1 MYVHVNESFLHKYFK
16 GCEKMAEKKKSS
28 TKNSKV
34 NDVKETKGKG
44 KKNAVEPHGKA
55 HQVTFDTPSER
66 LVHQV
71 LPFVFI
77 VIAILLEAC
86 FVFAMITGE
95 EHVGIAGVV
104 LKDVFLGLFGFC
116 AFVIPVMLVNLAAN
130 WRKFVDG
137 HMVTSKVIFTVLFLI
152 SLSGLIHIFIKGTI
166 DPDLDAFLL
175 PDVLFRYSYSNIGSS
190 GVIGGFICE
199 CVYFLFR
206 SVGSTII
213 MSAFTLVFFIFSLG
227 MTPRNMGIWIRYKWT
242 VMREKQKEKEEALA
256 EERKEQRRIEKEK
269 KAEEKK
275 LRLAEK
281 ARIEAEEEEMREAE
295 RKIEEERIAEAER
308 RAIELE
314 EKEKSDREKYGEM
327 RFIDPEPV
335 SVSEP
340 ELKKLDLDSDDENR
354 IDVASI
360 FKNPPKN
367 FDPNEDSLEED
378 GFKPDISEG
387 EIKAEKPKKAKKSDS
402 LGVEMKEI
410 TDIDTVPDDGEEG
423 SIVPE
428 SVSHEYV
435 PPTVDLLK
443 SYSNVENEKAAHE
456 EIRANANALMDTLK
470 SFGVRIQEITYSR
483 GPTIT
488 RYELKPDVGVR
499 IRSIANLVDDIALS
513 LATTGVRIE
522 APIPN
527 KAAVGIEVPNKIA
540 ATVGFRSLIDTP
552 EFTEKKSILTA
563 ALGKDVGGNTV
574 YFDIG
579 KMPHMLIAGTTGSG
593 KSVCINCIIMSILYK
608 ASPRDVKLI
617 LIDPKKVEFQPYRSI
632 PHLYAP
638 IVTDPKKAAGAL
650 ASAVAEME
658 RRFEL
663 IESVGAKNISGYN
676 ELTANDTTKEY
687 LPYIVIIIDE
697 LADLMM
703 TAADDVET
711 AICRIAQKARAAGI
725 HLIVGTQRP
734 SVDVVTGLIK
744 ANIPSRIAFTVASQV
759 DSKTILDTAGADKLI
774 GRGDMLFAPIGSTKP
789 MRVQGAFIDDREVEA
804 IVDFINDNN
813 DGVSFND
820 AFIKRLEEEAAK
832 CGNPKGKGGSGGFG
846 GGFDDDGE
854 PGEEGVDPKFKQALD
869 VAIEMGKIS
878 TSLLQRRLEIGYGR
892 AAKIIDRM
900 EALGYVSA
908 PDGNKPRAVLV
919 SKAEIMEKR
928 LNDEEE

>member
-1 MYVHVNESFLHKYFK
+1 MATKKQPTSQKSKKELEKVPNKKPVQNK
-16 GCEKMAEKKKSS
+16 G
-28 TKNSKV
+28 
-34 NDVKETKGKG
+34 
-44 KKNAVEPHGKA
+44 GKA
-55 HQVTFDTPSER
+55 HKPTYSVPSEK
-66 LVHQV
+66 LSNQI
-71 LPFVFI
+71 LPFVF
-77 VIAILLEAC
+77 VAVALLLSVCFLFAAITQEK
-86 FVFAMITGE
+86 
-95 EHVGIAGVV
+95 HVGVAGVFI
-104 LKDVFLGLFGFC
+104 KNVFWGLFGFG
-116 AFVIPVMLVNLAAN
+116 AFFIPLALFNLAIN
-130 WRKFVDG
+130 WQKFVDNKLAK
-137 HMVTSKVIFTVLFLI
+137 SKIIFTFIFLL
-152 SLSGLIHIFIKGTI
+152 SLSGLIHVFVKGGVSEFREGFVGI
-166 DPDLDAFLL
+166 APIY
-175 PDVLFRYSYSNIGSS
+175 RYSSTHFFGS
-190 GVIGGFICE
+190 GVFGGIFCE
-199 CVYFLFR
+199 CIYALFK
-206 SVGSTII
+206 SVATAVI
-213 MSAFTLVFFIFSLG
+213 MLALTVVFFVLSLG
-227 MTPRNMGIWIRYKWT
+227 IKPSVITDFIAQKWAAFC
-242 VMREKQKEKEEALA
+242 VVQREKRDIRKEERREQKE
-256 EERKEQRRIEKEK
+256 IEKQQ
-269 KAEEKK
+269 KAEE
-275 LRLAEK
+275 LALIK
-281 ARIEAEEEEMREAE
+281 QREEEARRAAQEYED
-295 RKIEEERIAEAER
+295 ERIAAAER

-314 EKEKSDREKYGEM
+314 QQEIDNKKKYGEM
-327 RFIDPEPV
+327 KFIDPEEV
-335 SVSEP
+335 GADEP
-340 ELKKLDLDSDDENR
+340 QLHKLDFEDDIKDETDDGRVN
-354 IDVASI
+354 VGAV
-360 FKNPPKN
+360 FKNPPKE
-367 FDPNEDSLEED
+367 FAVSEEEPIEDDEPIVE
-378 GFKPDISEG
+378 
-387 EIKAEKPKKAKKSDS
+387 EKPKSKVKS
-402 LGVEMKEI
+402 LELEMKEI
-410 TDIDTVPDDGEEG
+410 TDIETVPDDGED
-423 SIVPE
+423 STVPE
-428 SVSHEYV
+428 NIVREYV
-435 PPTVDLLK
+435 RPDVSLMK
-443 SYSNVENEKAAHE
+443 NYRNEENEKAAHE
-456 EIRANANALMDTLK
+456 EIKANANALMDTLK

-527 KAAVGIEVPNKIA
+527 KAAVGIEVPNRTA
-540 ATVGFRSLIDTP
+540 ATVGLRSLIDNP
-552 EFTEKKSILTA
+552 EFEEKKSILTA
-563 ALGKDVGGNTV
+563 ALGKDVGGNSV

-617 LIDPKKVEFQPYRSI
+617 LIDPKKVEFQPFRSI

-676 ELTANDTTKEY
+676 ELTANDPSKEY

-804 IVDFINDNN
+804 IVDFINEHN

-832 CGNPKGKGGSGGFG
+832 CGMPKGKAGAASFAGV
-846 GGFDDDGE
+846 DDDGE
-854 PGEEGVDPKFKQALD
+854 PGEEGVDPKFKAALD

-908 PDGNKPRAVLV
+908 PDGNKPRVVLV
-919 SKAEIMEKR
+919 TKADVMEKR
-928 LNDEEE
+928 MNDEE

>member
-1 MYVHVNESFLHKYFK
+1 
-16 GCEKMAEKKKSS
+16 MAKKSADVTPEVKKK
-28 TKNSKV
+28 
-34 NDVKETKGKG
+34 KGKG
-44 KKNAVEPHGKA
+44 KDTEQLCFDCPSDKLI
-55 HQVTFDTPSER
+55 HQI
-66 LVHQV
+66 
-71 LPFVFI
+71 LPFVYI

-86 FVFAMITGE
+86 FVFATVTGE
-95 EHVGIAGVV
+95 EHVGIAGVF

-116 AFVIPVMLVNLAAN
+116 AFVIPLMLINLAAN

-137 HMVTSKVIFTVLFLI
+137 RMVVSKTVFTVLFLV
-152 SLSGLIHIFIKGTI
+152 SLGGLIHIFVKPNI
-166 DPDLDAFLL
+166 DPSLDTFIFPQTLYE
-175 PDVLFRYSYSNIGSS
+175 YSKNNIISA
-190 GVIGGFICE
+190 GVIGGTICE
-199 CVYFLFR
+199 GVYYLFK
-206 SVGSTII
+206 SVGTII
-213 MSAFTLVFFIFSLG
+213 ILSALTLVFFIFSLG
-227 MTPRNMGIWIRYKWT
+227 MTPRNMGTWIAYR
-242 VMREKQKEKEEALA
+242 VRLSRERKKEKNAERDAQRA
-256 EERKEQRRIEKEK
+256 EEKRLEKEK
-269 KAEEKK
+269 KAEEK
-275 LRLAEK
+275 RLEKERRAEEK
-281 ARIEAEEEEMREAE
+281 RRRIEEQEQLEAEEAEARETE
-295 RKIEEERIAEAER
+295 RKLEEERIAEAER
-308 RAIELE
+308 RAVERE
-314 EKEKSDREKYGEM
+314 EKKRKDREKYGEM
-327 RFIDPEPV
+327 RFVDPEPDGFD
-335 SVSEP
+335 EP
-340 ELKKLDLDSDDENR
+340 KLKKLDLTDEAYNDIDANDDYDDTLDGER
-354 IDVASI
+354 IDVNSV
-360 FKNPPKN
+360 FNPPKD
-367 FDPNEDSLEED
+367 FEPNEEPEHSEMPKPHHKKKEKLEV
-378 GFKPDISEG
+378 DI
-387 EIKAEKPKKAKKSDS
+387 K
-402 LGVEMKEI
+402 EM
-410 TDIDTVPDDGEEG
+410 TDIETVPDDGEEG
-423 SIVPE
+423 SVVPE
-428 SVSHEYV
+428 NVTHEYV
-435 PPTVDLLK
+435 PPTLDLLK
-443 SYSNVENEKAAHE
+443 NYSNNENEKAAIE
-456 EIRANANALMDTLK
+456 EIRANANALMETLK
-470 SFGVRIQEITYSR
+470 SFGVRISEITYSR

-488 RYELKPDVGVR
+488 RYELKPDTGVR

-552 EFTEKKSILTA
+552 EFTEKKSVLTA
-563 ALGKDVGGNTV
+563 ALGKDVGGNSV

-676 ELTANDTTKEY
+676 ELTANDPAKEY
-687 LPYIVIIIDE
+687 LPYIVIVIDE

-725 HLIVGTQRP
+725 HLIIGTQRP

-789 MRVQGAFIDDREVEA
+789 IRVQGAFIDDREVER
-804 IVDFINDNN
+804 IVDFINEHN

-820 AFIKRLEEEAAK
+820 EFIRRLEEEAAK
-832 CGNPKGKGGSGGFG
+832 CGNPKKGGSSSVSYS
-846 GGFDDDGE
+846 DDDGE

-908 PDGNKPRAVLV
+908 PDGNKPRQVLV
-919 SKAEIMEKR
+919 TKPEIMEKR
-928 LNDEEE
+928 LNDDPDET

>member
-1 MYVHVNESFLHKYFK
+1 MSDKKKNKDNDSKKALQETNDNKDKKASKKRKQLTFDAPS
-16 GCEKMAEKKKSS
+16 EKMI
-28 TKNSKV
+28 
-34 NDVKETKGKG
+34 
-44 KKNAVEPHGKA
+44 
-55 HQVTFDTPSER
+55 HQI
-66 LVHQV
+66 
-71 LPFVFI
+71 LPFAFVVF
-77 VIAILLEAC
+77 AILFEVC
-86 FVFAMITGE
+86 FVLASLTGTE
-95 EHVGIAGVV
+95 YVGVAGVF
-104 LKDVFLGLFGFC
+104 LKDVFLGLLGSC
-116 AFVIPVMLVNLAAN
+116 AFLIPIMLLNLAGN
-130 WRKFVDG
+130 WRKFVDTG
-137 HMVTSKVIFTVLFLI
+137 VVIAKVIFSLLFLI
-152 SLSGLIHIFIKGTI
+152 SLSGMVHIFIRMQI
-166 DPDLDAFLL
+166 APAEDAFLL
-175 PDVLFRYSYSNIGSS
+175 PREIFEYSYAHLLSS
-190 GVIGGFICE
+190 GVVGGFLCE
-199 CVYFLFR
+199 CIYALFK
-206 SVGSTII
+206 SVGTIII
-213 MSAFTLVFFIFSLG
+213 MSALTIVFFIFSLG

-242 VMREKQKEKEEALA
+242 VMREKKKEHREEQK
-256 EERKEQRRIEKEK
+256 RIAKEK
-269 KAEEKK
+269 KDEEEK

-281 ARIEAEEEEMREAE
+281 ARIEAEEQAMREAE
-295 RKIEEERIAEAER
+295 QRIENERIAAAER
-308 RAIELE
+308 RAIERE
-314 EKEKSDREKYGEM
+314 QKEKSDREKYGEM
-327 RFIDPEPV
+327 RFVDPEPYR
-335 SVSEP
+335 STIDQDIE
-340 ELKKLDLDSDDENR
+340 EEKEDDGRVN
-354 IDVASI
+354 VATV
-360 FKNPPKN
+360 FKNPPDN
-367 FDPNEDSLEED
+367 FDPNRQPKQAE
-378 GFKPDISEG
+378 
-387 EIKAEKPKKAKKSDS
+387 EKPKQATEKTEQAQKAENNQPKKDAK
-402 LGVEMKEI
+402 LDVEIKEM

-423 SIVPE
+423 SVVPE
-428 SVSHEYV
+428 NIVREYV
-435 PPTVDLLK
+435 KPPVNLLK
-443 SYSNVENEKAAHE
+443 NYKNESSEETIHT

-527 KAAVGIEVPNKIA
+527 KSAVGIEVPNRTLE
-540 ATVGFRSLIDTP
+540 TVGLRSLIDNR
-552 EFTEKKSILTA
+552 EFTDKKSILTA

-638 IVTDPKKAAGAL
+638 IVTEPKKAAGAL

-676 ELTANDTTKEY
+676 ELTANDPSKEY

-725 HLIVGTQRP
+725 HLVIGTQRP

-774 GRGDMLFAPIGSTKP
+774 GRGDMLFAPIGSVKP

-804 IVDFINDNN
+804 IVEYITENN

-820 AFIKRLEEEAAK
+820 AFIARLEEEAAK
-832 CGNPKGKGGSGGFG
+832 CGNPKGKGSAVA
-846 GGFDDDGE
+846 FDDDGE
-854 PGEEGVDPKFKQALD
+854 PGEEGVDPKFKLALD

-928 LNDEEE
+928 LNDDE

>member
-1 MYVHVNESFLHKYFK
+1 MATKKQPSTQRSKKEL
-16 GCEKMAEKKKSS
+16 EKVPNKKPNQSKS
-28 TKNSKV
+28 
-34 NDVKETKGKG
+34 
-44 KKNAVEPHGKA
+44 GKA
-55 HQVTFDTPSER
+55 HKPTYSVPSEK
-66 LVHQV
+66 LSNQI
-71 LPFVFI
+71 LPFVF
-77 VIAILLEAC
+77 VAIALLLSVC
-86 FVFAMITGE
+86 FLFAAITQE
-95 EHVGIAGVV
+95 KHVGVAGVFI
-104 LKDVFLGLFGFC
+104 KNVFWGLFGLG
-116 AFVIPVMLVNLAAN
+116 AFFIPLALFNLAIN
-130 WRKFVDG
+130 WQKFGDNKLAK
-137 HMVTSKVIFTVLFLI
+137 SKILFTFIFLL
-152 SLSGLIHIFIKGTI
+152 SLSGLIHVFVKGGVSEFREGFVGI
-166 DPDLDAFLL
+166 APIY
-175 PDVLFRYSYSNIGSS
+175 RYSSTHFFSS
-190 GVIGGFICE
+190 GVFGGIFCE
-199 CVYFLFR
+199 CIYALFK
-206 SVGSTII
+206 SVATAVI
-213 MSAFTLVFFIFSLG
+213 MLALTVVFFVLSLG
-227 MTPRNMGIWIRYKWT
+227 IRPSAITDFIAQKWAAFC
-242 VMREKQKEKEEALA
+242 VVQKEKMDIRK
-256 EERKEQRRIEKEK
+256 EERREEKELLK
-269 KAEEKK
+269 QQK
-275 LRLAEK
+275 
-281 ARIEAEEEEMREAE
+281 AEEEELRKEREEAARRAAQEYEDE
-295 RKIEEERIAEAER
+295 RVAAAER
-308 RAIELE
+308 RAMELE
-314 EKEKSDREKYGEM
+314 QKEIDNKKKYGEM
-327 RFIDPEPV
+327 KFIDPEDIG
-335 SVSEP
+335 SEEP
-340 ELKKLDLDSDDENR
+340 QLQKLDYEDGVNEETEDGRVN
-354 IDVASI
+354 VGAV
-360 FKNPPKN
+360 FKNPPKE
-367 FDPNEDSLEED
+367 FAISDEE
-378 GFKPDISEG
+378 PVEVEEPI
-387 EIKAEKPKKAKKSDS
+387 ALEKPKPKAKA
-402 LGVEMKEI
+402 LEIEMKKI
-410 TDIDTVPDDGEEG
+410 TDIETVPDEGED
-423 SIVPE
+423 STVPE
-428 SVSHEYV
+428 NIVREYV
-435 PPTVDLLK
+435 RPDVNLMKNYRND
-443 SYSNVENEKAAHE
+443 ENEKAAHE
-456 EIRANANALMDTLK
+456 EIKANANALMETLK

-527 KAAVGIEVPNKIA
+527 KAAVGIEVPNRTA
-540 ATVGFRSLIDTP
+540 ATVGLRSLIDSH
-552 EFTEKKSILTA
+552 EFEEKKSILTA
-563 ALGKDVGGNTV
+563 ALGKDVGGNSV

-617 LIDPKKVEFQPYRSI
+617 LIDPKKVEFQPFRSI

-676 ELTANDTTKEY
+676 ELTANDPSKEY

-804 IVDFINDNN
+804 IVDFINEHN

-832 CGNPKGKGGSGGFG
+832 CGMPKGKGGASSFAGV
-846 GGFDDDGE
+846 DDDGE
-854 PGEEGVDPKFKQALD
+854 PGEEGVDPKFKAALD

-908 PDGNKPRAVLV
+908 PDGNKPRVVLV
-919 SKAEIMEKR
+919 TKADVMEKR
-928 LNDEEE
+928 MNDEE

>member
-1 MYVHVNESFLHKYFK
+1 MS
-16 GCEKMAEKKKSS
+16 EKKKF
-28 TKNSKV
+28 KNKDSK
-34 NDVKETKGKG
+34 KELQTSNHSKDKKSEKKGK
-44 KKNAVEPHGKA
+44 
-55 HQVTFDTPSER
+55 QLTFDLPSEKM
-66 LVHQV
+66 VHQI

-77 VIAILLEAC
+77 VFAILFEVC
-86 FVFAMITGE
+86 FVLASLTGAE
-95 EHVGIAGVV
+95 YVGVAGVF
-104 LKDVFLGLFGFC
+104 LKDTFLGLLGIC
-116 AFVIPVMLVNLAAN
+116 AFLIPIVLLNLAGN
-130 WRKFVDG
+130 WKKFVDTE
-137 HMVTSKVIFTVLFLI
+137 VVLSKVVFSLLFLI
-152 SLSGLIHIFIKGTI
+152 SLSGLVHIFIRNQI
-166 DPDLDAFLL
+166 NPNEDAFIL
-175 PDVLFRYSYSNIGSS
+175 PRELYEYSYSHLISS

-199 CVYFLFR
+199 CIYALFK
-206 SVGSTII
+206 SVGTTII
-213 MSAFTLVFFIFSLG
+213 MVAFTLVFFIFSLG

-242 VMREKQKEKEEALA
+242 VMLEKYKERREEEKRIAAEKKEE
-256 EERKEQRRIEKEK
+256 
-269 KAEEKK
+269 EEK
-275 LRLAEK
+275 LLAVEK
-281 ARIEAEEEEMREAE
+281 ARIEAEEQAMREAE
-295 RKIEEERIAEAER
+295 QRIENERVAAAER
-308 RAIELE
+308 RAIERE
-314 EKEKSDREKYGEM
+314 QKEKSDREKYGEM
-327 RFIDPEPV
+327 RFVEPV
-335 SVSEP
+335 SYHESINKEEP
-340 ELKKLDLDSDDENR
+340 EEESERVSLDT
-354 IDVASI
+354 I
-360 FKNPPKN
+360 FVNPPKD
-367 FDPNEDSLEED
+367 FDPNAVLNNAVVEEA
-378 GFKPDISEG
+378 PV
-387 EIKAEKPKKAKKSDS
+387 AEPPKPKKEAK
-402 LGVEMKEI
+402 LEVEIKQM

-423 SIVPE
+423 SVVPE
-428 SVSHEYV
+428 NVVREYV
-435 PPTVDLLK
+435 KPPVNLLK
-443 SYSNVENEKAAHE
+443 NYKNESSE
-456 EIRANANALMDTLK
+456 ETIHTEIKANANALMDTLK

-527 KAAVGIEVPNKIA
+527 KSAVGIEVPNRTLE
-540 ATVGFRSLIDTP
+540 TVGLRSLIDNR
-552 EFTEKKSILTA
+552 EFADKKSILTA

-617 LIDPKKVEFQPYRSI
+617 LIDPKKVEFQPYRNI

-638 IVTDPKKAAGAL
+638 IVTEPKKAAGAL

-676 ELTANDTTKEY
+676 ELTANDPSKEY

-725 HLIVGTQRP
+725 HLVIGTQRP

-774 GRGDMLFAPIGSTKP
+774 GRGDMLFAPIGSVKP

-804 IVDFINDNN
+804 IVEYITENN
-813 DGVSFND
+813 DGVCFND
-820 AFIKRLEEEAAK
+820 AFIARLEEEAAK
-832 CGNPKGKGGSGGFG
+832 CGNPKGKTPVIE
-846 GGFDDDGE
+846 DDGE
-854 PGEEGVDPKFKQALD
+854 PGEEGVDPKFKLALD

-908 PDGNKPRAVLV
+908 PDGNKPRVVLV

-928 LNDEEE
+928 LNDDE

>member
-1 MYVHVNESFLHKYFK
+1 
-16 GCEKMAEKKKSS
+16 MAERKTTTNKKSS
-28 TKNSKV
+28 QTTKKTSNTSVERSKNTRA
-34 NDVKETKGKG
+34 NDKSKANGPKVK
-44 KKNAVEPHGKA
+44 
-55 HQVTFDTPSER
+55 FDNPSDR
-66 LVHQV
+66 FVHQV
-71 LPFVFI
+71 IPFVL
-77 VIAILLEAC
+77 VALALLLETC
-86 FVFAMITGE
+86 FVLALINGE
-95 EHVGIAGVV
+95 KLVGIAGVF
-104 LKDVFLGLFGFC
+104 LKDVFFGLFGFC
-116 AFVIPVMLVNLAAN
+116 AFVLPLMLINLAFN
-130 WRKFVDG
+130 WRKFVDSRTIKAKI
-137 HMVTSKVIFTVLFLI
+137 VFSVLFL
-152 SLSGLIHIFIKGTI
+152 LSFAGLIHIFVKGAI
-166 DPDLDAFLL
+166 NPDVTVFLL
-175 PDVLFRYSYSNIGSS
+175 PDKIFAFSS
-190 GVIGGFICE
+190 GKIFSSGAIGGFFCE
-199 CVYFLFR
+199 CIYFLFK

-213 MSAFTLVFFIFSLG
+213 LITFSALFLIFSLG
-227 MTPRNMGIWIRYKWT
+227 ISLRAIGNKLRDKWDIFAYQQKKKNEAR
-242 VMREKQKEKEEALA
+242 REEKA
-256 EERKEQRRIEKEK
+256 EERRIAKEERAEQKRIEKEAR
-269 KAEEKK
+269 AEEK
-275 LRLAEK
+275 
-281 ARIEAEEEEMREAE
+281 ARREAEEEMARQAE
-295 RKIEEERIAEAER
+295 KQLEEERIAQAER
-308 RAIELE
+308 RAIERE
-314 EKEKSDREKYGEM
+314 EKEKKDKEKYGEM
-327 RFIDPEPV
+327 RFVEPEKVTYEEPV
-335 SVSEP
+335 QNKVDFENDEP
-340 ELKKLDLDSDDENR
+340 NEDDDGR
-354 IDVASI
+354 INVAAI
-360 FKNPPKN
+360 FKNPPKQ
-367 FDPNEDSLEED
+367 FEPTEEVEDNVVEEEIEEAPVEVI
-378 GFKPDISEG
+378 KP
-387 EIKAEKPKKAKKSDS
+387 EKPQKAKKEEMP
-402 LGVEMKEI
+402 VEIKEI
-410 TDIDTVPDDGEEG
+410 TDIETVPDDGED
-423 SIVPE
+423 STVPE
-428 SVSHEYV
+428 NIVREYV
-435 PPTVDLLK
+435 RPDVDLLK
-443 SYSNVENEKAAHE
+443 NYKNDENEKAAHE
-456 EIRANANALMDTLK
+456 EIRANAAALMDTLK

-540 ATVGFRSLIDTP
+540 ATVGLRSLIDNP
-552 EFTEKKSILTA
+552 EFEEKKSILTA
-563 ALGKDVGGNTV
+563 ALGKDVGGNSV

-617 LIDPKKVEFQPYRSI
+617 LIDPKKVEFQPFRSI

-676 ELTANDTTKEY
+676 ELTANDPSKEY

-759 DSKTILDTAGADKLI
+759 DSKTILDSAGADKLI

-789 MRVQGAFIDDREVEA
+789 MRVQGAFVDDREVER
-804 IVDFINDNN
+804 IVEFINEHN

-820 AFIKRLEEEAAK
+820 AFIRRIEEEAAK
-832 CGNPKGKGGSGGFG
+832 CGNPKGKGGAGGFAG
-846 GGFDDDGE
+846 VDDDGE
-854 PGEEGVDPKFKQALD
+854 PGEEGVDPKFKQALE

-908 PDGNKPRAVLV
+908 PDGNKPRVVLV
-919 SKAEIMEKR
+919 SKASMMEKR
-928 LNDEEE
+928 LNDDEE

>member
-1 MYVHVNESFLHKYFK
+1 
-16 GCEKMAEKKKSS
+16 MAEKKKNS
-28 TKNSKV
+28 TKVVKKEDKKDNKNTKKSAKNSKALT
-34 NDVKETKGKG
+34 NSKGK
-44 KKNAVEPHGKA
+44 E
-55 HQVTFDTPSER
+55 HQVEFDTPSDK
-66 LVHQV
+66 LIHQI

-77 VIAILLEAC
+77 VVAILLETC
-86 FVFAMITGE
+86 FIFAAVTGE
-95 EHVGIAGVV
+95 EHVGVAGVF
-104 LKDVFLGLFGFC
+104 LKNVFLGLFGFC
-116 AFVIPVMLVNLAAN
+116 AFVIPLMLINLALN
-130 WRKFVDG
+130 WRKFVDSREVG
-137 HMVTSKVIFTVLFLI
+137 SKVIFTILFLI
-152 SLSGLIHIFIKGTI
+152 SFAGLIHIFIKPSLNT
-166 DPDLDAFLL
+166 DPNAFIMPLE
-175 PDVLFRYSYSNIGSS
+175 LFEYSYNHIGSS

-199 CVYFLFR
+199 CIYALFR
-206 SVGSTII
+206 SVGTII
-213 MSAFTLVFFIFSLG
+213 IMIATTIMCLIFSLG
-227 MTPRNMGIWIRYKWT
+227 MTPRNMGIYLRYKWT
-242 VMREKQKEKEEALA
+242 IMREKQKEKEAVLKVER
-256 EERKEQRRIEKEK
+256 EEKRKLEKER
-269 KAEEKK
+269 KAEEERIRK
-275 LRLAEK
+275 EEE
-281 ARIEAEEEEMREAE
+281 ARIAAEEEEMREAE

-308 RAIELE
+308 RAVELE
-314 EKEKSDREKYGEM
+314 QKEKADREKYGEM
-327 RFIDPEPV
+327 RFVDPEEDTF
-335 SVSEP
+335 SEP
-340 ELKKLDLDSDDENR
+340 ELKKIDFAEEDDGR
-354 IDVASI
+354 INVAAI
-360 FKNPPKN
+360 FKNPPKD
-367 FDPNEDSLEED
+367 FDPNEVKEEEVVAPENPKKVKKAD
-378 GFKPDISEG
+378 TLAVEISE
-387 EIKAEKPKKAKKSDS
+387 
-402 LGVEMKEI
+402 M
-410 TDIDTVPDDGEEG
+410 TDLDTVPDDGEEG
-423 SIVPE
+423 SVVPE
-428 SVSHEYV
+428 NVAHEYV

-443 SYSNVENEKAAHE
+443 NYKNDENEKAAHD
-456 EIRANANALMDTLK
+456 EIRANANALMETLK

-593 KSVCINCIIMSILYK
+593 KSVCINCTIMSILYK

-676 ELTANDTTKEY
+676 ELTANDPSKEY

-804 IVDFINDNN
+804 IVDFINDHN

-832 CGNPKGKGGSGGFG
+832 CGNPKGKGGAGSF

-908 PDGNKPRAVLV
+908 PDGNKPRQVLI
-919 SKAEIMEKR
+919 SKAEFMEKR
-928 LNDEEE
+928 LNDDGGDE

>member
-1 MYVHVNESFLHKYFK
+1 
-16 GCEKMAEKKKSS
+16 MAEKKK
-28 TKNSKV
+28 TNNSK
-34 NDVKETKGKG
+34 KTQETT
-44 KKNAVEPHGKA
+44 KKKPTSSSKPSKSSRPSNQPNQKNKKPKIHYD
-55 HQVTFDTPSER
+55 HPSER
-66 LVHQV
+66 FLHQV
-71 LPFVFI
+71 LPFVF
-77 VIAILLEAC
+77 VALALLLEVC
-86 FVFAMITGE
+86 FVLASVSGDKY
-95 EHVGIAGVV
+95 VGIAGVF
-104 LKDVFLGLFGFC
+104 LKDLFLGLFGFC
-116 AFVIPVMLVNLAAN
+116 AFIIPIMLVNLAIN
-130 WRKFVDG
+130 WRKFVDSYI
-137 HMVTSKVIFTVLFLI
+137 VTAKIIFTVLFL
-152 SLSGLIHIFIKGTI
+152 LSFGALIHIFTKGFV
-166 DPDLDAFLL
+166 DSNLAAFLS
-175 PDVLFRYSYSNIGSS
+175 PVKIYIYSTQNVFSAGAL
-190 GVIGGFICE
+190 GGFLCE
-199 CVYFLFR
+199 CLYALFK
-206 SVGSTII
+206 SVGTTII
-213 MSAFTLVFFIFSLG
+213 VVTLSALFLIFSLG
-227 MTPRNMGIWIRYKWT
+227 ISLRRIGDYIRKQCSIFW
-242 VMREKQKEKEEALA
+242 EDQKEKMAIRKEEKA
-256 EERKEQRRIEKEK
+256 EERRIKKEE
-269 KAEEKK
+269 KAEEK
-275 LRLAEK
+275 
-281 ARIEAEEEEMREAE
+281 ARREAEEEMMRQAE
-295 RKIEEERIAEAER
+295 IELEEERIAEAER
-308 RAIELE
+308 RAIERE
-314 EKEKSDREKYGEM
+314 EKEKRDREKYGEM
-327 RFIDPEPV
+327 RFVDPNPV
-335 SVSEP
+335 SSYNETSV
-340 ELKKLDLDSDDENR
+340 KKSDLEENDADDDDR
-354 IDVASI
+354 IDVGSI
-360 FKNPPKN
+360 FKNPPKQ
-367 FDPNEDSLEED
+367 FDPKELFDDEVVEDIPE
-378 GFKPDISEG
+378 PQAIPIDI
-387 EIKAEKPKKAKKSDS
+387 EKPKKAKKEEAID
-402 LGVEMKEI
+402 VEIKEI
-410 TDIDTVPDDGEEG
+410 TDIETVPDEGED
-423 SIVPE
+423 STIPE
-428 SVSHEYV
+428 NVVREYV
-435 PPTVDLLK
+435 RPDVDLLK
-443 SYSNVENEKAAHE
+443 NYKNDENEKVAHE
-456 EIRANANALMDTLK
+456 EIRANAAALMDTLK

-527 KAAVGIEVPNKIA
+527 KAAVGIEVPNKTA
-540 ATVGFRSLIDTP
+540 ATVGLRSLIDSP
-552 EFTEKKSILTA
+552 EFEEKKSILTA
-563 ALGKDVGGNTV
+563 ALGKDVGGNSV

-617 LIDPKKVEFQPYRSI
+617 LIDPKKVEFQPFRSI

-676 ELTANDTTKEY
+676 ELTANDTSKEY

-759 DSKTILDTAGADKLI
+759 DSKTILDCAGADKLI

-789 MRVQGAFIDDREVEA
+789 MRIQGAFIDDREVER
-804 IVDFINDNN
+804 IVDFIRENN

-820 AFIKRLEEEAAK
+820 AFMKRIEEEAAK
-832 CGNPKGKGGSGGFG
+832 CGNPKGKGGAGGFA
-846 GGFDDDGE
+846 GFDDDGE

-908 PDGNKPRAVLV
+908 PDGNKPRVVLV
-919 SKAEIMEKR
+919 TKADMMEKR
-928 LNDEEE
+928 MNDDE

>member
-1 MYVHVNESFLHKYFK
+1 
-16 GCEKMAEKKKSS
+16 MAEKKKPA
-28 TKNSKV
+28 TKKTQQENKKKPAKNSKQ
-34 NDVKETKGKG
+34 VKEV
-44 KKNAVEPHGKA
+44 KNSNSKPKQKYNKPKIEYDH
-55 HQVTFDTPSER
+55 PSER
-66 LVHQV
+66 FLHQV
-71 LPFVFI
+71 LPFVF
-77 VIAILLEAC
+77 VAIALLLEVC
-86 FVFAMITGE
+86 FVLASISGDK
-95 EHVGIAGVV
+95 HVGVAGLF
-104 LKDVFLGLFGFC
+104 LKNVFLGLFGFC
-116 AFVIPVMLVNLAAN
+116 AFIIPLVLVNLAIN
-130 WRKFVDG
+130 WRKFVDSYI
-137 HMVTSKVIFTVLFLI
+137 VTAKVIFSVLFL
-152 SLSGLIHIFIKGTI
+152 LSFAALIHIFTKGSI
-166 DPDLDAFLL
+166 NSDLTAFLM
-175 PDVLFRYSYSNIGSS
+175 PGEIFKYSSLKVFSS
-190 GVIGGFICE
+190 GAIGGFVCE
-199 CVYFLFR
+199 CFYALFK

-213 MSAFTLVFFIFSLG
+213 ITTLTILFLVLSLG
-227 MTPRNMGIWIRYKWT
+227 ISLRNIGNFLRAKCGAIW
-242 VMREKQKEKEEALA
+242 EDQKEKMAIRR
-256 EERKEQRRIEKEK
+256 EERAEQRRIEKEE
-269 KAEEKK
+269 KAEEK
-275 LRLAEK
+275 
-281 ARIEAEEEEMREAE
+281 ARREAEEEMMRQAE
-295 RKIEEERIAEAER
+295 IELEEERIAEAER
-308 RAIELE
+308 RAIERE
-314 EKEKSDREKYGEM
+314 EKEKRDREKYGEM
-327 RFIDPEPV
+327 RFVDPAPKIYDEP
-335 SVSEP
+335 
-340 ELKKLDLDSDDENR
+340 KLQKVDFEEEVDDADEDGDM
-354 IDVASI
+354 IDVGTI

-367 FDPNEDSLEED
+367 FDPIEEFGDDED
-378 GFKPDISEG
+378 
-387 EIKAEKPKKAKKSDS
+387 IKVEKEPEVIEVAPVVTAPVEKKSQKAKEEG
-402 LGVEMKEI
+402 LEVEMKEI
-410 TDIDTVPDDGEEG
+410 TDIETVPDEGED
-423 SIVPE
+423 STVPE
-428 SVSHEYV
+428 NIVREYV
-435 PPTVDLLK
+435 RPDVDLLK
-443 SYSNVENEKAAHE
+443 NYKNDENEKAAHE
-456 EIRANANALMDTLK
+456 EIRQNAAALMDTLK

-527 KAAVGIEVPNKIA
+527 KAAVGIEVPNKTA
-540 ATVGFRSLIDTP
+540 ATVGLRSLIDNP
-552 EFTEKKSILTA
+552 EFEEKKSILTA
-563 ALGKDVGGNTV
+563 ALGKDVGGNSV

-617 LIDPKKVEFQPYRSI
+617 LIDPKKVEFQPFRSI

-676 ELTANDTTKEY
+676 ELTADDPSKEY

-725 HLIVGTQRP
+725 HLIIGTQRP

-789 MRVQGAFIDDREVEA
+789 MRIQGAFIDDREVER
-804 IVDFINDNN
+804 IVDFIKENN

-820 AFIKRLEEEAAK
+820 AFMKRIEEEAAK
-832 CGNPKGKGGSGGFG
+832 CGNPKGKGGAGGFAG
-846 GGFDDDGE
+846 VDDDGE

-908 PDGNKPRAVLV
+908 PDGNKPRVVLV
-919 SKAEIMEKR
+919 SKASMMEKR
-928 LNDEEE
+928 MNDEE

>member
-1 MYVHVNESFLHKYFK
+1 
-16 GCEKMAEKKKSS
+16 MAERKTTTNKKSPQT
-28 TKNSKV
+28 TKKTSNTSVERSKNTRA
-34 NDVKETKGKG
+34 NDKSKANGPKVK
-44 KKNAVEPHGKA
+44 
-55 HQVTFDTPSER
+55 FDNPSDR
-66 LVHQV
+66 FVHQV
-71 LPFVFI
+71 IPFVL
-77 VIAILLEAC
+77 VALALLLETC
-86 FVFAMITGE
+86 FVLALINGE
-95 EHVGIAGVV
+95 KLVGIAGVF
-104 LKDVFLGLFGFC
+104 LKDVFFGLFGFC
-116 AFVIPVMLVNLAAN
+116 AFVLPLMLINLAFN
-130 WRKFVDG
+130 WRKFVDSRTIKAKI
-137 HMVTSKVIFTVLFLI
+137 VFTVLFL
-152 SLSGLIHIFIKGTI
+152 LSFAGLIHIFVKGAI
-166 DPDLDAFLL
+166 NPDVTAFLL
-175 PDVLFRYSYSNIGSS
+175 PDKIFTFSTGKVFSS
-190 GVIGGFICE
+190 GAIGGFFCE
-199 CVYFLFR
+199 CIYFLFK

-213 MSAFTLVFFIFSLG
+213 LITFSALFLIFSLG
-227 MTPRNMGIWIRYKWT
+227 ISLRAIGNKLRDKWDIFAYQQKKKNEAR
-242 VMREKQKEKEEALA
+242 REEKA
-256 EERKEQRRIEKEK
+256 EERRIAKEERAEQKRIEKEAR
-269 KAEEKK
+269 AEEK
-275 LRLAEK
+275 
-281 ARIEAEEEEMREAE
+281 ARREAEEEMARQAE
-295 RKIEEERIAEAER
+295 KQLEEERIAEAER
-308 RAIELE
+308 RAIERE
-314 EKEKSDREKYGEM
+314 EKEKKDKEKYGEM
-327 RFIDPEPV
+327 RFV
-335 SVSEP
+335 EP
-340 ELKKLDLDSDDENR
+340 EKVTYEEPAQNKIDFEENEPDEDEDGR
-354 IDVASI
+354 INVAAI
-360 FKNPPKN
+360 FKNPPKQ
-367 FDPNEDSLEED
+367 FEPNEEAEEED
-378 GFKPDISEG
+378 APEEVKETPVEVVKP
-387 EIKAEKPKKAKKSDS
+387 EKTKKAKKEEMP
-402 LGVEMKEI
+402 VEIKEI
-410 TDIDTVPDDGEEG
+410 TDIETVPDVGED
-423 SIVPE
+423 STIPE
-428 SVSHEYV
+428 NIIREYV
-435 PPTVDLLK
+435 RPDVDLLK
-443 SYSNVENEKAAHE
+443 NYKNDENEKAAHE
-456 EIRANANALMDTLK
+456 EIRANAAALMDTLK

-540 ATVGFRSLIDTP
+540 ATVGLRSLIDNP
-552 EFTEKKSILTA
+552 EFEEKKSILTA
-563 ALGKDVGGNTV
+563 ALGKDVGGNSV

-617 LIDPKKVEFQPYRSI
+617 LIDPKKVEFQPFRSI

-676 ELTANDTTKEY
+676 ELTANDPSKEY

-759 DSKTILDTAGADKLI
+759 DSKTILDSAGADKLI

-789 MRVQGAFIDDREVEA
+789 MRVQGAFVDDREVER
-804 IVDFINDNN
+804 IVDFINEHN

-820 AFIKRLEEEAAK
+820 AFIRRIEEEAAK
-832 CGNPKGKGGSGGFG
+832 CGNPKGKGGAGGFAG
-846 GGFDDDGE
+846 VDDDGE

-908 PDGNKPRAVLV
+908 PDGNKPRVVLV
-919 SKAEIMEKR
+919 SKASMMEKR
-928 LNDEEE
+928 LNDDEE

>member
-1 MYVHVNESFLHKYFK
+1 MNLSK
-16 GCEKMAEKKKSS
+16 GCEKMAEKKKSNTQKELQKLPNKKS
-28 TKNSKV
+28 NQGNNSK
-34 NDVKETKGKG
+34 
-44 KKNAVEPHGKA
+44 A
-55 HQVTFDTPSER
+55 HKPSYGVPSEK
-66 LVHQV
+66 LSNQI
-71 LPFVFI
+71 LPFVFVAFALLI
-77 VIAILLEAC
+77 VAC
-86 FVFAMITGE
+86 FLFATITQDK
-95 EHVGIAGVV
+95 HVGVAGVFI
-104 LKDVFLGLFGFC
+104 KNVFWGLFGC
-116 AFVIPVMLVNLAAN
+116 GAFIIPLALLNFAIN
-130 WRKFVDG
+130 WQKFIDNG
-137 HMVTSKVIFTVLFLI
+137 LAKSKIIFTYIFLI
-152 SLSGLIHIFIKGTI
+152 SFTGLIHVFVKGSVEELREGFVGI
-166 DPDLDAFLL
+166 GELY
-175 PDVLFRYSYSNIGSS
+175 RYSTGKFFSA
-190 GVIGGFICE
+190 GVFGGFFCE
-199 CVYFLFR
+199 CIYALFK
-206 SVGSTII
+206 SVATTVIMLALSII
-213 MSAFTLVFFIFSLG
+213 FFVLSLG
-227 MTPRNMGIWIRYKWT
+227 MKPSIITDFIAQKWAAFSII
-242 VMREKQKEKEEALA
+242 QKEKRDIRK
-256 EERKEQRRIEKEK
+256 EERREQREIEKQEREEEK
-269 KAEEKK
+269 RRIKEAEAVALKAEKELEDEKV
-275 LRLAEK
+275 
-281 ARIEAEEEEMREAE
+281 AR
-295 RKIEEERIAEAER
+295 AER
-308 RAIELE
+308 RAIEIE
-314 EKEKSDREKYGEM
+314 QQESNDRKKYGEM
-327 RFIDPEPV
+327 KFVDPEA
-335 SVSEP
+335 STYDEP
-340 ELKKLDLDSDDENR
+340 QLKKVDLDDGEGEILEDGVV
-354 IDVASI
+354 DVAAV
-360 FKNPPKN
+360 FKNPPKE
-367 FDPNEDSLEED
+367 FAVSNEEPVIEEEPIAE
-378 GFKPDISEG
+378 KQPEP
-387 EIKAEKPKKAKKSDS
+387 KAEAPEI
-402 LGVEMKEI
+402 EMKEI
-410 TDIDTVPDDGEEG
+410 TDVETVPDDGED
-423 SIVPE
+423 STVPE
-428 SVSHEYV
+428 NRVREYV
-435 PPTVDLLK
+435 RPDVNLMK
-443 SYSNVENEKAAHE
+443 NYRNEENEKAAHD
-456 EIRANANALMDTLK
+456 EIKANANALMDTLK

-527 KAAVGIEVPNKIA
+527 KAAVGIEVPNRTA
-540 ATVGFRSLIDTP
+540 ATVGLRSLIDNP
-552 EFTEKKSILTA
+552 EFEEKKSILTA
-563 ALGKDVGGNTV
+563 ALGKDVGGNSV

-617 LIDPKKVEFQPYRSI
+617 LIDPKKVEFQPFRSI

-676 ELTANDTTKEY
+676 ELTANDPSKEY

-789 MRVQGAFIDDREVEA
+789 MRVQGAFIDDREVER
-804 IVDFINDNN
+804 IVDFINENN

-832 CGNPKGKGGSGGFG
+832 CGMPKGKGGASSFAGV
-846 GGFDDDGE
+846 DDGGE

-908 PDGNKPRAVLV
+908 PDGNKPRVVLV
-919 SKAEIMEKR
+919 TKADVMEKR
-928 LNDEEE
+928 MNDEE

>member
-1 MYVHVNESFLHKYFK
+1 
-16 GCEKMAEKKKSS
+16 MAERKTTTNKKPTQTTKKSS
-28 TKNSKV
+28 STSIERSKNAHANDKSNSKAPKV
-34 NDVKETKGKG
+34 R
-44 KKNAVEPHGKA
+44 
-55 HQVTFDTPSER
+55 FDNPSDR
-66 LVHQV
+66 FVHQV
-71 LPFVFI
+71 IPFVLI
-77 VIAILLEAC
+77 ALAILLEVC
-86 FVFAMITGE
+86 FVLALINGE
-95 EHVGIAGVV
+95 ELVGVAGVF
-104 LKDVFLGLFGFC
+104 LKDIFFGLFGFC
-116 AFVIPVMLVNLAAN
+116 AFVLPIMLVNLAIN
-130 WRKFVDG
+130 WRKFVD
-137 HMVTSKVIFTVLFLI
+137 SSILKEKIIFTVLFLV
-152 SLSGLIHIFIKGTI
+152 SFAGLIHIFVKGAINPELTSFVT
-166 DPDLDAFLL
+166 PDKIFIFSTGK
-175 PDVLFRYSYSNIGSS
+175 VFSS
-190 GVIGGFICE
+190 GAIGGFFCE
-199 CVYFLFR
+199 CIYFLFK

-213 MSAFTLVFFIFSLG
+213 LITFSVLFLIFSLG
-227 MTPRNMGIWIRYKWT
+227 ISLRSIGNKIRDKWDIFAYEQKKKNEAR
-242 VMREKQKEKEEALA
+242 REEKA
-256 EERKEQRRIEKEK
+256 EERRIAKEERAEQKRLEKQAR
-269 KAEEKK
+269 AEE
-275 LRLAEK
+275 R
-281 ARIEAEEEEMREAE
+281 ARREAEEEMERQAE
-295 RKIEEERIAEAER
+295 KQLEEERIAEAER
-308 RAIELE
+308 RAIERE
-314 EKEKSDREKYGEM
+314 EKAKRDKEKYGEM
-327 RFIDPEPV
+327 RFVDPEEV
-335 SVSEP
+335 IYEEP
-340 ELKKLDLDSDDENR
+340 KQNKVLVDDAPEDDEDDR

-360 FKNPPKN
+360 FTNPPKQ
-367 FDPNEDSLEED
+367 FDPKELLDDEDEDIIEEVMEEIPLD
-378 GFKPDISEG
+378 TLTSQKTKKANKEEAIEV
-387 EIKAEKPKKAKKSDS
+387 EIKEN
-402 LGVEMKEI
+402 
-410 TDIDTVPDDGEEG
+410 TDIDTVPDDGED
-423 SIVPE
+423 STIPE
-428 SVSHEYV
+428 NVVREYV
-435 PPTVDLLK
+435 RPDVDLLK
-443 SYSNVENEKAAHE
+443 NYKNDENEKVAHE
-456 EIRANANALMDTLK
+456 EVRANAAALMDTLK

-540 ATVGFRSLIDTP
+540 ATVGLRSLIDSP
-552 EFTEKKSILTA
+552 EFEEKKSILTA
-563 ALGKDVGGNTV
+563 ALGKDVGGNSV

-617 LIDPKKVEFQPYRSI
+617 LIDPKKVEFQPFRSI

-676 ELTANDTTKEY
+676 ELTANDPSKEY

-759 DSKTILDTAGADKLI
+759 DSKTILDCAGADKLI

-789 MRVQGAFIDDREVEA
+789 MRVQGAFVDDREVER
-804 IVDFINDNN
+804 IVDFINEHN

-820 AFIKRLEEEAAK
+820 AFIKRIEEEAAK
-832 CGNPKGKGGSGGFG
+832 CGNPKGKGGAGGFTG
-846 GGFDDDGE
+846 IDDDGE

-908 PDGNKPRAVLV
+908 PDGNKPRVVLV
-919 SKAEIMEKR
+919 SKASMMEKR
-928 LNDEEE
+928 LNDEE

>member
-1 MYVHVNESFLHKYFK
+1 
-16 GCEKMAEKKKSS
+16 MAVQKKSVTQKS
-28 TKNSKV
+28 KKELQKVPNKNV
-34 NDVKETKGKG
+34 PQNKGS
-44 KKNAVEPHGKA
+44 KA
-55 HQVTFDTPSER
+55 HKSSHGRPSER
-66 LVHQV
+66 LLNQI
-71 LPFVFI
+71 LPFVF
-77 VIAILLEAC
+77 VAFALLLEAC
-86 FVFAMITGE
+86 FILATFTGAK
-95 EHVGIAGVV
+95 HVGVAGVF
-104 LKDVFLGLFGFC
+104 LKNVFLGLFGFG
-116 AFVIPVMLVNLAAN
+116 AFLIPVALLNLAIH
-130 WRKFVDG
+130 WRKFVDNG
-137 HMVTSKVIFTVLFLI
+137 LAKSKIIFVFVFLA
-152 SLSGLIHIFIKGTI
+152 SLSGLIHVFVKGNIVADRSVFIGIAEIFK
-166 DPDLDAFLL
+166 
-175 PDVLFRYSYSNIGSS
+175 YSTAHVFSAGI
-190 GVIGGFICE
+190 IGGLFCE
-199 CVYFLFR
+199 CIYFLFKF
-206 SVGSTII
+206 VGSLII
-213 MSAFTLVFFIFSLG
+213 MLALSVVFFILSS
-227 MTPRNMGIWIRYKWT
+227 GINPSVITEYISQKWAAFR
-242 VMREKQKEKEEALA
+242 VAQREKNRIRKAEKREQKE
-256 EERKEQRRIEKEK
+256 IEKK
-269 KAEEKK
+269 QKAEE
-275 LRLAEK
+275 EK
-281 ARIEAEEEEMREAE
+281 Q
-295 RKIEEERIAEAER
+295 RKIEEEMALKAEKELEDERIAMAER
-308 RAIELE
+308 RAIEIE
-314 EKEKSDREKYGEM
+314 QKEINDKKKYGEM
-327 RFIDPEPV
+327 RFVDPEPV
-335 SVSEP
+335 VYDEP
-340 ELKKLDLDSDDENR
+340 KLQKVDFDEDVVDELDDSR
-354 IDVASI
+354 VDVASI
-360 FKNPPKN
+360 FKNPPKE
-367 FDPNEDSLEED
+367 FAVATADEDDVVVEE
-378 GFKPDISEG
+378 
-387 EIKAEKPKKAKKSDS
+387 EIVEEEPQKVAKKKETIE
-402 LGVEMKEI
+402 LEMKEI
-410 TDIDTVPDDGEEG
+410 TDIETVPDDGED
-423 SIVPE
+423 SLIPE
-428 SVSHEYV
+428 NIIREYV
-435 PPTVDLLK
+435 RPDVSLMKNYRND
-443 SYSNVENEKAAHE
+443 EDEKAAHE
-456 EIRANANALMDTLK
+456 EIKANANALMDTLK

-527 KAAVGIEVPNKIA
+527 KAAVGIEVPNRTA
-540 ATVGFRSLIDTP
+540 ATVGLRSLIDNP
-552 EFTEKKSILTA
+552 EFEEKKSILTA
-563 ALGKDVGGNTV
+563 ALGKDVGGNSV

-617 LIDPKKVEFQPYRSI
+617 LIDPKKVEFQPFRSI

-676 ELTANDTTKEY
+676 ELTANDPSKEY

-725 HLIVGTQRP
+725 HLVIGTQRP

-789 MRVQGAFIDDREVEA
+789 MRVQGAFIDDREVER
-804 IVDFINDNN
+804 IVEFINEHN

-832 CGNPKGKGGSGGFG
+832 CGNPKGKGGGNFA
-846 GGFDDDGE
+846 GFDDDGE
-854 PGEEGVDPKFKQALD
+854 SGEEGVDPKFKAALD

-908 PDGNKPRAVLV
+908 PDGNKPRVVLV
-919 SKAEIMEKR
+919 SKADMMEKR
-928 LNDEEE
+928 MNED

>member
-1 MYVHVNESFLHKYFK
+1 
-16 GCEKMAEKKKSS
+16 
-28 TKNSKV
+28 
-34 NDVKETKGKG
+34 
-44 KKNAVEPHGKA
+44 
-55 HQVTFDTPSER
+55 
-66 LVHQV
+66 
-71 LPFVFI
+71 
-77 VIAILLEAC
+77 
-86 FVFAMITGE
+86 
-95 EHVGIAGVV
+95 
-104 LKDVFLGLFGFC
+104 
-116 AFVIPVMLVNLAAN
+116 
-130 WRKFVDG
+130 
-137 HMVTSKVIFTVLFLI
+137 
-152 SLSGLIHIFIKGTI
+152 
-166 DPDLDAFLL
+166 
-175 PDVLFRYSYSNIGSS
+175 
-190 GVIGGFICE
+190 
-199 CVYFLFR
+199 
-206 SVGSTII
+206 
-213 MSAFTLVFFIFSLG
+213 
-227 MTPRNMGIWIRYKWT
+227 
-242 VMREKQKEKEEALA
+242 
-256 EERKEQRRIEKEK
+256 
-269 KAEEKK
+269 
-275 LRLAEK
+275 
-281 ARIEAEEEEMREAE
+281 
-295 RKIEEERIAEAER
+295 
-308 RAIELE
+308 
-314 EKEKSDREKYGEM
+314 
-327 RFIDPEPV
+327 
-335 SVSEP
+335 
-340 ELKKLDLDSDDENR
+340 
-354 IDVASI
+354 
-360 FKNPPKN
+360 
-367 FDPNEDSLEED
+367 
-378 GFKPDISEG
+378 
-387 EIKAEKPKKAKKSDS
+387 
-402 LGVEMKEI
+402 MKEI
-410 TDIDTVPDDGEEG
+410 TDIETVPDEGED
-423 SIVPE
+423 STVPE
-428 SVSHEYV
+428 NIVREYV
-435 PPTVDLLK
+435 RPDVSLMKNYRND
-443 SYSNVENEKAAHE
+443 EDEKVAHE
-456 EIRANANALMDTLK
+456 EIKANAGALMDTLR

-527 KAAVGIEVPNKIA
+527 KAAVGIEVPNRTA
-540 ATVGFRSLIDTP
+540 ATVGLRSLIDNP
-552 EFTEKKSILTA
+552 EFEEKKSILTA
-563 ALGKDVGGNTV
+563 ALGKDVGGNSV

-617 LIDPKKVEFQPYRSI
+617 LIDPKKVEFQPFRSI

-676 ELTANDTTKEY
+676 ELTANDPSKEY

-789 MRVQGAFIDDREVEA
+789 MRVQGAFIDDREVER
-804 IVDFINDNN
+804 IVDFINEHN

-832 CGNPKGKGGSGGFG
+832 CGMPKGKAG
-846 GGFDDDGE
+846 GGAGFAGMDDDGE
-854 PGEEGVDPKFKQALD
+854 PGEEGVDPKFKAALD

-908 PDGNKPRAVLV
+908 PDGNKPRVVLV
-919 SKAEIMEKR
+919 TKADMMEKR
-928 LNDEEE
+928 MNED

>member
-1 MYVHVNESFLHKYFK
+1 
-16 GCEKMAEKKKSS
+16 MADKKKSN
-28 TKNSKV
+28 T
-34 NDVKETKGKG
+34 ETNKRELQRVSDKKINQKQGGKSR
-44 KKNAVEPHGKA
+44 KKSGGL
-55 HQVTFDTPSER
+55 PSEK
-66 LVHQV
+66 LKNQI

-77 VIAILLEAC
+77 AIALLLEVC
-86 FVFAMITGE
+86 FVLAALTGE
-95 EHVGIAGVV
+95 KHVGVAGVF
-104 LKDVFLGLFGFC
+104 LKNVFLGLFGFC
-116 AFVIPVMLVNLAAN
+116 AFLIPVILIHLAAN
-130 WRKFVDG
+130 WRKFVDNDLADN
-137 HMVTSKVIFTVLFLI
+137 KVVFAMIFLVSF
-152 SLSGLIHIFIKGTI
+152 SGLIHVFVKGSIESDLGVFVGIGKIFGYSSEH
-166 DPDLDAFLL
+166 
-175 PDVLFRYSYSNIGSS
+175 LFSS
-190 GVIGGFICE
+190 GVFGGFLCE
-199 CVYFLFR
+199 CIYYLFK
-206 SVGSTII
+206 SVGTAII
-213 MSAFTLVFFIFSLG
+213 MIALSVVFFILSLS
-227 MTPRNMGIWIRYKWT
+227 IRPGAITEYMEQKWAAFC
-242 VMREKQKEKEEALA
+242 VKQREKKEIKKEEKREQKEIDKK
-256 EERKEQRRIEKEK
+256 R
-269 KAEEKK
+269 KAEEAKQRK
-275 LRLAEK
+275 LEEERLA
-281 ARIEAEEEEMREAE
+281 AEEERARQVERE
-295 RKIEEERIAEAER
+295 IEDERIAMAER
-308 RAIELE
+308 RAIEIE
-314 EKEKSDREKYGEM
+314 QKEIDDKKTYGEM
-327 RFIDPEPV
+327 RFVEPEPAPYDEPKLQKIDFEDGIKEELEDGRV
-335 SVSEP
+335 SV
-340 ELKKLDLDSDDENR
+340 
-354 IDVASI
+354 ASV
-360 FKNPPKN
+360 FKNPPKE
-367 FDPNEDSLEED
+367 FTPSEVIEDEIETEEMD
-378 GFKPDISEG
+378 DVVE
-387 EIKAEKPKKAKKSDS
+387 EKPIKAKKQPEVME
-402 LGVEMKEI
+402 LEMKEI
-410 TDIDTVPDDGEEG
+410 TDIEMVPDEGED
-423 SIVPE
+423 SLVPE
-428 SVSHEYV
+428 NIVREYV
-435 PPTVDLLK
+435 RPDVNLMKNYRND
-443 SYSNVENEKAAHE
+443 EDEKVAHE
-456 EIRANANALMDTLK
+456 EIKANANALMDTLK

-527 KAAVGIEVPNKIA
+527 KAAVGIEVPNRTA
-540 ATVGFRSLIDTP
+540 ATVGLRSLIDNP
-552 EFTEKKSILTA
+552 EFEEKKSILTA
-563 ALGKDVGGNTV
+563 ALGKDVGGNSV

-617 LIDPKKVEFQPYRSI
+617 LIDPKKVEFQPFRSI

-676 ELTANDTTKEY
+676 ELTANDPSKEY

-789 MRVQGAFIDDREVEA
+789 MRVQGAFIDDREVER
-804 IVDFINDNN
+804 IVEFINEHN

-832 CGNPKGKGGSGGFG
+832 CGNPKGKGGGSFAGI
-846 GGFDDDGE
+846 DDDGE
-854 PGEEGVDPKFKQALD
+854 PGEEGVDPKFKAALD

-908 PDGNKPRAVLV
+908 PDGNKPRQVLV
-919 SKAEIMEKR
+919 TKADMMEKR
-928 LNDEEE
+928 MNDEE

>member
-1 MYVHVNESFLHKYFK
+1 
-16 GCEKMAEKKKSS
+16 MAEQKKTPTKKTQQVTKKAPPKSAQKPKSS
-28 TKNSKV
+28 KPAPKASKSAAKSSKRAPKTK
-34 NDVKETKGKG
+34 
-44 KKNAVEPHGKA
+44 H
-55 HQVTFDTPSER
+55 PSEKFI
-66 LVHQV
+66 HQI
-71 LPFVFI
+71 LPFILVA
-77 VIAILLEAC
+77 IALLLEVC
-86 FVFAMITGE
+86 FILASITGDK
-95 EHVGIAGVV
+95 HVGIAGVF
-104 LKDVFLGLFGFC
+104 LKNVFLGLFGFC
-116 AFVIPVMLVNLAAN
+116 AFIMPVMLVNLALN
-130 WRKFVDG
+130 WRKFIESG
-137 HMVTSKVIFTVLFLI
+137 VIKAKIFFTVLFLT
-152 SLSGLIHIFIKGTI
+152 SLAGVIHIFVKESINPELAKFINPVEIYNYSTSHLFSSGLIG
-166 DPDLDAFLL
+166 
-175 PDVLFRYSYSNIGSS
+175 
-190 GVIGGFICE
+190 GVFCE
-199 CVYFLFR
+199 GIYFLFKA
-206 SVGSTII
+206 VGTTII
-213 MSAFTLVFFIFSLG
+213 MITLSIACLIFSIGISPRYLG
-227 MTPRNMGIWIRYKWT
+227 NIIRSKWSIM
-242 VMREKQKEKEEALA
+242 VYKQKEKNAIRKEERAEQKRIEREERA
-256 EERKEQRRIEKEK
+256 EEQARLE
-269 KAEEKK
+269 AEEEMM
-275 LRLAEK
+275 RLAEK
-281 ARIEAEEEEMREAE
+281 QIED
-295 RKIEEERIAEAER
+295 ERIAEAER
-308 RAIELE
+308 RAIERE
-314 EKEKSDREKYGEM
+314 EKEKSDREKFGEM
-327 RFIDPEPV
+327 RFVDPAPKFYDEPAIQNV
-335 SVSEP
+335 NFEAEEP
-340 ELKKLDLDSDDENR
+340 EEFIDDGR
-354 IDVASI
+354 INVASV
-360 FKNPPKN
+360 FKNPPKEY
-367 FDPNEDSLEED
+367 DPKNDIVEEEPVIEEQ
-378 GFKPDISEG
+378 KEV
-387 EIKAEKPKKAKKSDS
+387 EQIKLDLPAKPKKVKKEEDLSVD
-402 LGVEMKEI
+402 MKEI
-410 TDIDTVPDDGEEG
+410 TDIETVPDEGED
-423 SIVPE
+423 STVPE
-428 SVSHEYV
+428 NVIREYV
-435 PPTVDLLK
+435 RPDVSLLK
-443 SYSNVENEKAAHE
+443 NYKNDDNEKAAHE
-456 EIRANANALMDTLK
+456 EIRANATALMETLK

-540 ATVGFRSLIDTP
+540 ATVGLRTLIDSP
-552 EFTEKKSILTA
+552 EFEEKKSILTA
-563 ALGKDVGGNTV
+563 ALGKDVGGNSV

-617 LIDPKKVEFQPYRSI
+617 LIDPKKVEFQPFRSI

-676 ELTANDTTKEY
+676 ELTANDPAKEY

-789 MRVQGAFIDDREVEA
+789 MRVQGAFVDDREVER
-804 IVDFINDNN
+804 IVDFINEHN

-832 CGNPKGKGGSGGFG
+832 CGNPKGKGGAGGFA
-846 GGFDDDGE
+846 GFDDDEG
-854 PGEEGVDPKFKQALD
+854 GEEGVDPKFKQALD

-908 PDGNKPRAVLV
+908 PDGNKPRVVLV
-919 SKAEIMEKR
+919 SKADMMEKR
-928 LNDEEE
+928 MNDDEE

>member
-1 MYVHVNESFLHKYFK
+1 MATNKKPVTQKSKKELQRVPDKKATQSK
-16 GCEKMAEKKKSS
+16 GS
-28 TKNSKV
+28 
-34 NDVKETKGKG
+34 
-44 KKNAVEPHGKA
+44 KA
-55 HQVTFDTPSER
+55 HKASFGAPSER
-66 LVHQV
+66 LLHQI
-71 LPFVFI
+71 LPFVF
-77 VIAILLEAC
+77 VALALLLEVC
-86 FVFAMITGE
+86 FILATFSGSK
-95 EHVGIAGVV
+95 HVGVAGLF
-104 LKDVFLGLFGFC
+104 LKNVFLGTFGLG
-116 AFVIPVMLVNLAAN
+116 AFIIPLALLSLAAQWKKCVDN
-130 WRKFVDG
+130 GLAKSRIIFVF
-137 HMVTSKVIFTVLFLI
+137 VFLA
-152 SLSGLIHIFIKGTI
+152 SFSGLIHVLIKGSI
-166 DPDLDAFLL
+166 VADRGAFIGIAEI
-175 PDVLFRYSYSNIGSS
+175 FKYSASHIFSS

-199 CVYFLFR
+199 CIYLLFKF
-206 SVGSTII
+206 VGTLII
-213 MSAFTLVFFIFSLG
+213 MSALTLVFFILAV
-227 MTPRNMGIWIRYKWT
+227 GIRPSVITDFLAQKWAAFR
-242 VMREKQKEKEEALA
+242 VAQREKSRIRKEE
-256 EERKEQRRIEKEK
+256 RREQREIEKQQ
-269 KAEEKK
+269 KAEEDAKRKK
-275 LRLAEK
+275 
-281 ARIEAEEEEMREAE
+281 EEEIARRVEKEIEDE
-295 RKIEEERIAEAER
+295 RVAMAER
-308 RAIELE
+308 RAIEIE
-314 EKEKSDREKYGEM
+314 QKEIDDKKKYGEM

-335 SVSEP
+335 VYNEPKLEKIDFEDEAPSELEDGRVS
-340 ELKKLDLDSDDENR
+340 
-354 IDVASI
+354 VASI
-360 FKNPPKN
+360 FKNPPKE
-367 FDPNEDSLEED
+367 FTPSEDAVEEEVIEEE
-378 GFKPDISEG
+378 PIVE
-387 EIKAEKPKKAKKSDS
+387 EKPKKVVKKKEAME
-402 LGVEMKEI
+402 LEMKEI
-410 TDIDTVPDDGEEG
+410 TDIETVPDEGED
-423 SIVPE
+423 STIPE
-428 SVSHEYV
+428 NIIREYV
-435 PPTVDLLK
+435 RPDVSLMKNYRND
-443 SYSNVENEKAAHE
+443 EDEKVAHE
-456 EIRANANALMDTLK
+456 EIKANAGALMDTLR

-527 KAAVGIEVPNKIA
+527 KAAVGIEVPNRTA
-540 ATVGFRSLIDTP
+540 ATVGLRSLIDNP
-552 EFTEKKSILTA
+552 EFEEKKSILTA
-563 ALGKDVGGNTV
+563 ALGKDVGGNSV

-617 LIDPKKVEFQPYRSI
+617 LIDPKKVEFQPFRSI

-676 ELTANDTTKEY
+676 ELTANDPSKEY

-789 MRVQGAFIDDREVEA
+789 MRVQGAFIDDREVER
-804 IVDFINDNN
+804 IVDFINEHN

-832 CGNPKGKGGSGGFG
+832 CGMPKGKAGAGSGFAGM
-846 GGFDDDGE
+846 DDDGE
-854 PGEEGVDPKFKQALD
+854 PGEEGVDPKFKAALD

-908 PDGNKPRAVLV
+908 PDGNKPRVVLV
-919 SKAEIMEKR
+919 TKADMMEKR
-928 LNDEEE
+928 MNEE

>member
-1 MYVHVNESFLHKYFK
+1 
-16 GCEKMAEKKKSS
+16 MATQKKPV
-28 TKNSKV
+28 TQKNSKDLQKSV
-34 NDVKETKGKG
+34 DKKTIQNKNVKMHKPSFG
-44 KKNAVEPHGKA
+44 A
-55 HQVTFDTPSER
+55 PSER
-66 LVHQV
+66 LLHQI
-71 LPFVFI
+71 LPFVF
-77 VIAILLEAC
+77 VALALLLEVC
-86 FVFAMITGE
+86 FILASATGE
-95 EHVGIAGVV
+95 QHVGVAGVF
-104 LKDVFLGLFGFC
+104 LKNMFLGLFGLG
-116 AFVIPVMLVNLAAN
+116 AFILPIALLSLAAQ
-130 WRKFVDG
+130 WKKCVDNG
-137 HMVTSKVIFTVLFLI
+137 LAKSRVIFVFVFLA
-152 SLSGLIHIFIKGTI
+152 SLSGLIHVFIKGSIVEDRGVFIGIGTI
-166 DPDLDAFLL
+166 FKYATNHIF
-175 PDVLFRYSYSNIGSS
+175 SS
-190 GVIGGFICE
+190 GVIGGLLCE
-199 CVYFLFR
+199 CIYLLFKF
-206 SVGSTII
+206 VGSLII
-213 MSAFTLVFFIFSLG
+213 MLALSLVFFILAV
-227 MTPRNMGIWIRYKWT
+227 GIRPSMITDFLAQRWAAFR
-242 VMREKQKEKEEALA
+242 VSQREKRRIRKAERQEQREIDKERRAKEFEQRKKEEELARKAEKELED
-256 EERKEQRRIEKEK
+256 
-269 KAEEKK
+269 
-275 LRLAEK
+275 
-281 ARIEAEEEEMREAE
+281 
-295 RKIEEERIAEAER
+295 ERIAMAER
-308 RAIELE
+308 RAIEIE
-314 EKEKSDREKYGEM
+314 QKEIDDKKKYGEM
-327 RFIDPEPV
+327 RFVEPEPEIYEEPKLQKIDFEEDVKEELDDGRV
-335 SVSEP
+335 S
-340 ELKKLDLDSDDENR
+340 
-354 IDVASI
+354 VASI
-360 FKNPPKN
+360 FKNPPKE
-367 FDPNEDSLEED
+367 FSPFEVEE
-378 GFKPDISEG
+378 EE
-387 EIKAEKPKKAKKSDS
+387 EIVVEEPVIEEKPKKVAKNKEVME
-402 LGVEMKEI
+402 LEMKEI
-410 TDIDTVPDDGEEG
+410 TDIETVPDEGED
-423 SIVPE
+423 STVPE
-428 SVSHEYV
+428 NIVREYV
-435 PPTVDLLK
+435 RPDVNLMKNYRND
-443 SYSNVENEKAAHE
+443 EDEKAAHE
-456 EIRANANALMDTLK
+456 EIKVNANALMDTLK

-527 KAAVGIEVPNKIA
+527 KAAVGIEVPNKTA
-540 ATVGFRSLIDTP
+540 STVGLRSLIDSR
-552 EFTEKKSILTA
+552 EFEEKKSILTA
-563 ALGKDVGGNTV
+563 ALGKDVGGNSV

-617 LIDPKKVEFQPYRSI
+617 LIDPKKVEFQPFRSI

-676 ELTANDTTKEY
+676 ELTANDPSKEY

-789 MRVQGAFIDDREVEA
+789 MRVQGAFIDDREVER
-804 IVDFINDNN
+804 IVDFINEHN

-832 CGNPKGKGGSGGFG
+832 CGMPKGKGGAGGGFA
-846 GGFDDDGE
+846 GFDDDGE
-854 PGEEGVDPKFKQALD
+854 PGEEGVDPKFKAALD

-908 PDGNKPRAVLV
+908 PDGNKPRQVLV
-919 SKAEIMEKR
+919 TKADMMEKR
-928 LNDEEE
+928 MNDEE

>member
-1 MYVHVNESFLHKYFK
+1 
-16 GCEKMAEKKKSS
+16 MAENKKSS
-28 TKNSKV
+28 AQKSK
-34 NDVKETKGKG
+34 KELERVPNKKSSQGKG
-44 KKNAVEPHGKA
+44 ASA
-55 HQVTFDTPSER
+55 HKPTYSAPSEK
-66 LVHQV
+66 LSNQI

-77 VIAILLEAC
+77 AIALLLSVC
-86 FVFAMITGE
+86 FLFAAITQE
-95 EHVGIAGVV
+95 KHVGVAGVFI
-104 LKDVFLGLFGFC
+104 KNVFWGLFGFG
-116 AFVIPVMLVNLAAN
+116 AFFIPLALLNLAIN
-130 WRKFVDG
+130 WQKFVDNKLAK
-137 HMVTSKVIFTVLFLI
+137 SKIIFTFIFLL
-152 SLSGLIHIFIKGTI
+152 SLSGLIHVFVKGGVPEFRDGFVGI
-166 DPDLDAFLL
+166 APIY
-175 PDVLFRYSYSNIGSS
+175 RYSSAHFLSA
-190 GVIGGFICE
+190 GVFGGFFCE
-199 CVYFLFR
+199 CIYALFK
-206 SVGSTII
+206 SVATAVIMLALTI
-213 MSAFTLVFFIFSLG
+213 VFFILSLG
-227 MTPRNMGIWIRYKWT
+227 IRPSVITDFIAQKWAAFC
-242 VMREKQKEKEEALA
+242 VVQKEKRDIRKEERREQKEIEKQQKADELALIKQREEEA
-256 EERKEQRRIEKEK
+256 RRVAQEYED
-269 KAEEKK
+269 
-275 LRLAEK
+275 
-281 ARIEAEEEEMREAE
+281 
-295 RKIEEERIAEAER
+295 ERIAAAER
-308 RAIELE
+308 RAMELE
-314 EKEKSDREKYGEM
+314 QQEIDNKKKYGEM
-327 RFIDPEPV
+327 KFIDPEDV
-335 SVSEP
+335 GTDEP
-340 ELKKLDLDSDDENR
+340 QLQKLDFEDNISEETEDGRVN
-354 IDVASI
+354 VGAV
-360 FKNPPKN
+360 FKNPPKE
-367 FDPNEDSLEED
+367 FAISNEEPVEVEE
-378 GFKPDISEG
+378 PIVPE
-387 EIKAEKPKKAKKSDS
+387 KAKP
-402 LGVEMKEI
+402 LEIEMKEI
-410 TDIDTVPDDGEEG
+410 TDIETVPEEG
-423 SIVPE
+423 EDSTVPE
-428 SVSHEYV
+428 NIVREYV
-435 PPTVDLLK
+435 RPDVNLMK
-443 SYSNVENEKAAHE
+443 NYRNEENEKAAHE
-456 EIRANANALMDTLK
+456 EIKANANALMETLK

-527 KAAVGIEVPNKIA
+527 KAAVGIEVPNRTA
-540 ATVGFRSLIDTP
+540 ATVGLRSLIDSH
-552 EFTEKKSILTA
+552 EFEEKKSILTA
-563 ALGKDVGGNTV
+563 ALGKDVGGNSV

-617 LIDPKKVEFQPYRSI
+617 LIDPKKVEFQPFRSI

-676 ELTANDTTKEY
+676 ELTADDPSKEY

-804 IVDFINDNN
+804 IVDFISEHN

-832 CGNPKGKGGSGGFG
+832 CGMPKGKGGASSFAGV
-846 GGFDDDGE
+846 DDDGE
-854 PGEEGVDPKFKQALD
+854 PGEEGVDPKFKAALD

-908 PDGNKPRAVLV
+908 PDGNKPRVVLV
-919 SKAEIMEKR
+919 TKADVMEKR
-928 LNDEEE
+928 MNDEE

>member
-1 MYVHVNESFLHKYFK
+1 
-16 GCEKMAEKKKSS
+16 MAERKTTTNKKSPQTTKKSS
-28 TKNSKV
+28 QTSVERSKNTRANDKSKSKGPK
-34 NDVKETKGKG
+34 VKFD
-44 KKNAVEPHGKA
+44 NPSDRFI
-55 HQVTFDTPSER
+55 HQVI
-66 LVHQV
+66 
-71 LPFVFI
+71 PFVL
-77 VIAILLEAC
+77 VALALLLEVC
-86 FVFAMITGE
+86 FVLALINGE
-95 EHVGIAGVV
+95 KLVGIAGVF
-104 LKDVFLGLFGFC
+104 LKDVFFGLFGFC
-116 AFVIPVMLVNLAAN
+116 AFVLPLMLINLAFN
-130 WRKFVDG
+130 WRKFVDS
-137 HMVTSKVIFTVLFLI
+137 HIIKAKITFTVLFL
-152 SLSGLIHIFIKGTI
+152 LSFAGLIHIFVKGAINPETS
-166 DPDLDAFLL
+166 AFLL
-175 PDVLFRYSYSNIGSS
+175 PNEIFAFSS
-190 GVIGGFICE
+190 GRIFSSGAIGGFFCE
-199 CVYFLFR
+199 CIYYLFK

-213 MSAFTLVFFIFSLG
+213 LITLSVLFLVFSLG
-227 MTPRNMGIWIRYKWT
+227 ISLRSIGNKMRDKWD
-242 VMREKQKEKEEALA
+242 VFAYQQKKKREARREEKA
-256 EERKEQRRIEKEK
+256 EERRIAKEERAEQKRLEKE
-269 KAEEKK
+269 AREEERA
-275 LRLAEK
+275 RL
-281 ARIEAEEEEMREAE
+281 EAEEEMMREAE
-295 RKIEEERIAEAER
+295 KQLEEERIAEAER
-308 RAIELE
+308 RAIERE
-314 EKEKSDREKYGEM
+314 EKEKKDKEKYGEM
-327 RFIDPEPV
+327 RFV
-335 SVSEP
+335 EP
-340 ELKKLDLDSDDENR
+340 EKVTYEEPHQNKIDFEEDEPDEDENGR
-354 IDVASI
+354 INVAAI
-360 FKNPPKN
+360 FKNPPKQ
-367 FDPNEDSLEED
+367 FEPTEEAQDEDIVEEEPEEAPAEII
-378 GFKPDISEG
+378 KP
-387 EIKAEKPKKAKKSDS
+387 EKPKKAKKTDETE
-402 LGVEMKEI
+402 VEIKEN
-410 TDIDTVPDDGEEG
+410 TDLETVPDDGEDSTIPEN
-423 SIVPE
+423 IVR
-428 SVSHEYV
+428 EYV
-435 PPTVDLLK
+435 RPDVDLLK
-443 SYSNVENEKAAHE
+443 NYKNDENEVAAHE
-456 EIRANANALMDTLK
+456 EIRANAAALMETLK
-470 SFGVRIQEITYSR
+470 SFNVRIQEITYSR

-540 ATVGFRSLIDTP
+540 ATVGLRSLIDNP
-552 EFTEKKSILTA
+552 EFEEKKSILTA
-563 ALGKDVGGNTV
+563 ALGKDVGGNSV

-638 IVTDPKKAAGAL
+638 IVTEPKKAAGAL

-676 ELTANDTTKEY
+676 ELTADDPSKEY

-759 DSKTILDTAGADKLI
+759 DSKTILDSAGADKLI

-789 MRVQGAFIDDREVEA
+789 MRVQGAFVDDREVER
-804 IVDFINDNN
+804 IVDFINEHN

-832 CGNPKGKGGSGGFG
+832 CGNPKGKGGGSSFAGM
-846 GGFDDDGE
+846 DDGE

-908 PDGNKPRAVLV
+908 PDGNKPRVVLV
-919 SKAEIMEKR
+919 SKADVMEKR
-928 LNDEEE
+928 VNDEE

>member
-1 MYVHVNESFLHKYFK
+1 
-16 GCEKMAEKKKSS
+16 MAEKKKSGS
-28 TKNSKV
+28 KNELQRVPDKKSSQK
-34 NDVKETKGKG
+34 KG
-44 KKNAVEPHGKA
+44 NKA
-55 HQVTFDTPSER
+55 HKPSFGAPSER
-66 LVHQV
+66 LINQI
-71 LPFVFI
+71 LPFVY
-77 VIAILLEAC
+77 VAIALLLSVC
-86 FVFAMITGE
+86 FLFAIITGDK
-95 EHVGIAGVV
+95 HVGVAGLF
-104 LKDVFLGLFGFC
+104 LKNVFFGLFGFC
-116 AFVIPVMLVNLAAN
+116 AFLIPIALLNLALN
-130 WRKFVDG
+130 WRKFVDNG
-137 HMVTSKVIFTVLFLI
+137 MAVSKLIFTFIFLM
-152 SLSGLIHIFIKGTI
+152 SLSGLIHVFVKGNIVADRNIFIGPAPI
-166 DPDLDAFLL
+166 YA
-175 PDVLFRYSYSNIGSS
+175 YSAENVFSS
-190 GVIGGFICE
+190 GVIGGLFSE
-199 CVYFLFR
+199 CIYYLFK
-206 SVGSTII
+206 SVATAII
-213 MSAFTLVFFIFSLG
+213 MIALSIVFFILSLG
-227 MTPRNMGIWIRYKWT
+227 IKPSIITDFMAQKWAAFC
-242 VMREKQKEKEEALA
+242 VSQREKNAIRKEEKREQKE
-256 EERKEQRRIEKEK
+256 IEKK
-269 KAEEKK
+269 QKAEEEKQRK
-275 LRLAEK
+275 EREEMARKAEK
-281 ARIEAEEEEMREAE
+281 EIEDE
-295 RKIEEERIAEAER
+295 RVAMAER
-308 RAIELE
+308 RAIEIE
-314 EKEKSDREKYGEM
+314 QKAINDRKKYGEM
-327 RFIDPEPV
+327 KFIDPEECSYDEPKLQKIDFEEEEKEELEDGRV
-335 SVSEP
+335 SV
-340 ELKKLDLDSDDENR
+340 
-354 IDVASI
+354 ASV
-360 FKNPPKN
+360 FKNPPKEFTPSEEKSEVVDDEPP
-367 FDPNEDSLEED
+367 FDIEPEVVE
-378 GFKPDISEG
+378 
-387 EIKAEKPKKAKKSDS
+387 EKPAKAKKKAEA
-402 LGVEMKEI
+402 LEIEMKEI
-410 TDIDTVPDDGEEG
+410 TDIDTVPDDGED
-423 SIVPE
+423 SLIPE
-428 SVSHEYV
+428 NVVREYV
-435 PPTVDLLK
+435 RPDVSLMKNYRND
-443 SYSNVENEKAAHE
+443 EDEKVAHE
-456 EIRANANALMDTLK
+456 EIKANANALMDTLR

-527 KAAVGIEVPNKIA
+527 KAAVGIEVPNRTA
-540 ATVGFRSLIDTP
+540 ATVGLRSLIDNP
-552 EFTEKKSILTA
+552 EFEEKKSILTA
-563 ALGKDVGGNTV
+563 ALGKDVGGNSV

-617 LIDPKKVEFQPYRSI
+617 LIDPKKVEFQPFRSI

-676 ELTANDTTKEY
+676 ELTANDPAKEY

-789 MRVQGAFIDDREVEA
+789 MRVQGAFIDDREVER
-804 IVDFINDNN
+804 IVEFINEHN

-832 CGNPKGKGGSGGFG
+832 CGNPKGKGGGSFAGM
-846 GGFDDDGE
+846 DDDGE
-854 PGEEGVDPKFKQALD
+854 PGEEGVDPKFKAALD

-908 PDGNKPRAVLV
+908 PDGNKPRVVLV
-919 SKAEIMEKR
+919 TRADMMEKR
-928 LNDEEE
+928 MNDEE

>member
-1 MYVHVNESFLHKYFK
+1 M
-16 GCEKMAEKKKSS
+16 KMAEKKKSS
-28 TKNSKV
+28 TKNEIK
-34 NDVKETKGKG
+34 DDKKEKKGKG
-44 KKNAVEPHGKA
+44 SQAVEKGGKA
-55 HQVTFDTPSER
+55 HQVTFDTPSEK

-95 EHVGIAGVV
+95 EHVGIAGVL
-104 LKDVFLGLFGFC
+104 LKDIFLGLFGFC
-116 AFVIPVMLVNLAAN
+116 AFVIPLMLVNLAAN
-130 WRKFVDG
+130 WRKFVDSRI
-137 HMVTSKVIFTVLFLI
+137 VTSKVIFTILFLI
-152 SLSGLIHIFIKGTI
+152 SLSGLIHIFIKSSI
-166 DPDLDAFLL
+166 NPDLDAFLL
-175 PDVLFRYSYSNIGSS
+175 PDVLFEYSFSNIGSS

-199 CVYFLFR
+199 CIYFLFK
-206 SVGSTII
+206 SVGTTII
-213 MSAFTLVFFIFSLG
+213 MSALTLVFFIFSLG
-227 MTPRNMGIWIRYKWT
+227 MTPRNMGIWLRYKWT
-242 VMREKQKEKEEALA
+242 LMREKQKEKEAVLA
-256 EERKEQRRIEKEK
+256 EERKEQKKLEKEK
-269 KAEEKK
+269 KAEEKR
-275 LRLAEK
+275 LRLEEK
-281 ARIEAEEEEMREAE
+281 ARIEAEEAEMREAE

-314 EKEKSDREKYGEM
+314 EKEKNDRKKYGEM
-327 RFIDPEPV
+327 RFIDPEKGNYDEPV
-335 SVSEP
+335 
-340 ELKKLDLDSDDENR
+340 LKSLDLNDKEDDGR
-354 IDVASI
+354 IDVTSI
-360 FKNPPKN
+360 FKNPPKD
-367 FDPNEDSLEED
+367 FDPNEEPLEEES
-378 GFKPDISEG
+378 FKPDMSDVL
-387 EIKAEKPKKAKKSDS
+387 EINTEKGKKAKKADAIS
-402 LGVEMKEI
+402 VEI
-410 TDIDTVPDDGEEG
+410 TEMTDLDTVPDDGEEG
-423 SIVPE
+423 SVVPE

-435 PPTVDLLK
+435 PPTLDLLK
-443 SYSNVENEKAAHE
+443 NYSNVENEKAAHD
-456 EIRANANALMDTLK
+456 EIRANANALMETLK

-574 YFDIG
+574 YLDIG

-676 ELTANDTTKEY
+676 ELTANDPSKEY

-804 IVDFINDNN
+804 IVDFINEHN

-832 CGNPKGKGGSGGFG
+832 CGNPKGKGGGSVS
-846 GGFDDDGE
+846 FDDDGE

-928 LNDEEE
+928 LNDNGEE

>member
-1 MYVHVNESFLHKYFK
+1 
-16 GCEKMAEKKKSS
+16 MAEKKKTTNNKNNNNKKAQEITKKKSASS
-28 TKNSKV
+28 SKPQKSSHS
-34 NDVKETKGKG
+34 NQKEHKPKI
-44 KKNAVEPHGKA
+44 HYD
-55 HQVTFDTPSER
+55 HPSER
-66 LVHQV
+66 FLHQV
-71 LPFVFI
+71 LPFVF
-77 VIAILLEAC
+77 VALALLLETC
-86 FVFAMITGE
+86 FVLASASGDKY
-95 EHVGIAGVV
+95 VGIAGVF
-104 LKDVFLGLFGFC
+104 LKDLFLGLFGFC
-116 AFVIPVMLVNLAAN
+116 AFLIPIMLVNLAIN
-130 WRKFVDG
+130 WRKFVDSYI
-137 HMVTSKVIFTVLFLI
+137 VTAKIIFIVLFL
-152 SLSGLIHIFIKGTI
+152 LSFGALIHIFTKGFI
-166 DPDLDAFLL
+166 DSNLSAFLS
-175 PDVLFRYSYSNIGSS
+175 PVKIYVYSTEKVFSS
-190 GVIGGFICE
+190 GALGGFLCE
-199 CVYFLFR
+199 CLYALFK
-206 SVGSTII
+206 SVGTTII
-213 MSAFTLVFFIFSLG
+213 VITLSALFLIFSLG
-227 MTPRNMGIWIRYKWT
+227 ISLRSIGDYIRKKCSIFW
-242 VMREKQKEKEEALA
+242 EDQKEKMAIRREEMA
-256 EERKEQRRIEKEK
+256 EERRIKKEE
-269 KAEEKK
+269 KAEEK
-275 LRLAEK
+275 
-281 ARIEAEEEEMREAE
+281 ARREAEEEMMRQAE
-295 RKIEEERIAEAER
+295 IELEEERIAEAEL
-308 RAIELE
+308 RAIEIE
-314 EKEKSDREKYGEM
+314 EREKRDREKYGEM
-327 RFIDPEPV
+327 RFVDPNPV
-335 SVSEP
+335 SSYSEP
-340 ELKKLDLDSDDENR
+340 KAKKDNVKENDVEDDDR
-354 IDVASI
+354 IDVGSI
-360 FKNPPKN
+360 FKNPPKQ
-367 FDPNEDSLEED
+367 FDPKELFDGEDEIVN
-378 GFKPDISEG
+378 DIPEPEAIPI
-387 EIKAEKPKKAKKSDS
+387 EIEKPKKPKKNESIE
-402 LGVEMKEI
+402 VEIKEI
-410 TDIDTVPDDGEEG
+410 TDIDTVPDDGED
-423 SIVPE
+423 SVIPE
-428 SVSHEYV
+428 NVVREYV
-435 PPTVDLLK
+435 RPDVDLLK
-443 SYSNVENEKAAHE
+443 NYKNDENEKAAHE
-456 EIRANANALMDTLK
+456 EIRANAAALMDTLK

-540 ATVGFRSLIDTP
+540 ATVGLRSLIDSP
-552 EFTEKKSILTA
+552 EFEEKKSILTA
-563 ALGKDVGGNTV
+563 ALGKDVGGNSV

-617 LIDPKKVEFQPYRSI
+617 LIDPKKVEFQPFRSI

-676 ELTANDTTKEY
+676 ELTANDPSKEY

-759 DSKTILDTAGADKLI
+759 DSKTILDCAGADKLI

-789 MRVQGAFIDDREVEA
+789 MRIQGAFVDDREVEK
-804 IVDFINDNN
+804 IVDFIKDNN

-820 AFIKRLEEEAAK
+820 AFMKRIEEEAAK
-832 CGNPKGKGGSGGFG
+832 CGNPKGKGGAGGFA
-846 GGFDDDGE
+846 GFDDDGE

-908 PDGNKPRAVLV
+908 PDGNKPRVVLV
-919 SKAEIMEKR
+919 SKADMMEKR
-928 LNDEEE
+928 MNDDE

>member
-1 MYVHVNESFLHKYFK
+1 MANKKQPNSQKSKKELEQAPNKKHSQSK
-16 GCEKMAEKKKSS
+16 G
-28 TKNSKV
+28 
-34 NDVKETKGKG
+34 
-44 KKNAVEPHGKA
+44 GKA
-55 HQVTFDTPSER
+55 HKPTYSVPSEK
-66 LVHQV
+66 LSNQI
-71 LPFVFI
+71 LPFVF
-77 VIAILLEAC
+77 VAIALLLAVC
-86 FVFAMITGE
+86 FLFAAITQDK
-95 EHVGIAGVV
+95 HVGVAGVFI
-104 LKDVFLGLFGFC
+104 KNVFWGLFGFC
-116 AFVIPVMLVNLAAN
+116 AFLIPIALLNLAIN
-130 WRKFVDG
+130 WQKFVDNG
-137 HMVTSKVIFTVLFLI
+137 LAKTKIIFAFIFLL
-152 SLSGLIHIFIKGTI
+152 SLSGLIHVFVKGSVPELREGFVGLGAI
-166 DPDLDAFLL
+166 YKYSANNFL
-175 PDVLFRYSYSNIGSS
+175 SS
-190 GVIGGFICE
+190 GMLGGFLCE
-199 CVYFLFR
+199 CIYALFK
-206 SVGSTII
+206 SVATAVI
-213 MSAFTLVFFIFSLG
+213 MLALSIVFFILSLG
-227 MTPRNMGIWIRYKWT
+227 IKPSIITDFMAQKWAAFCVSQKEKNAIRKEE
-242 VMREKQKEKEEALA
+242 RREQREIEKQQRAEELRLLKEKEEMERRA
-256 EERKEQRRIEKEK
+256 EQEIEDERVAK
-269 KAEEKK
+269 
-275 LRLAEK
+275 
-281 ARIEAEEEEMREAE
+281 
-295 RKIEEERIAEAER
+295 AER

-314 EKEKSDREKYGEM
+314 QQEIDNKRKYGEM
-327 RFIDPEPV
+327 KFIDPEEVGYDEPKLQKVDFEEEVIEDTDDGRV
-335 SVSEP
+335 SLATV
-340 ELKKLDLDSDDENR
+340 
-354 IDVASI
+354 
-360 FKNPPKN
+360 FKNPPKE
-367 FDPNEDSLEED
+367 FSPVEAEEPAEEISAEEQPKSKSQSKSLE
-378 GFKPDISEG
+378 I
-387 EIKAEKPKKAKKSDS
+387 
-402 LGVEMKEI
+402 EMKEI
-410 TDIDTVPDDGEEG
+410 TDIETVPDDGED
-423 SIVPE
+423 STVPE
-428 SVSHEYV
+428 NIAREYV
-435 PPTVDLLK
+435 RPDVSLMK
-443 SYSNVENEKAAHE
+443 NYRNEENEKAAHE
-456 EIRANANALMDTLK
+456 EIKANANALMETLK

-527 KAAVGIEVPNKIA
+527 KAAVGIEVPNRTA
-540 ATVGFRSLIDTP
+540 ATVGLRSLIDNP
-552 EFTEKKSILTA
+552 EFEEKKSILTA
-563 ALGKDVGGNTV
+563 ALGKDVGGNSV

-617 LIDPKKVEFQPYRSI
+617 LIDPKKVEFQPFRSI

-676 ELTANDTTKEY
+676 ELTANDPSKEY

-804 IVDFINDNN
+804 IVDFINEHN

-832 CGNPKGKGGSGGFG
+832 CGMPKGKAGAASFAGM
-846 GGFDDDGE
+846 DDDGE
-854 PGEEGVDPKFKQALD
+854 PGEEGVDPKFKAALD

-908 PDGNKPRAVLV
+908 PDGNKPRVVLV
-919 SKAEIMEKR
+919 TKADVMEKR
-928 LNDEEE
+928 INDEE

>member
-1 MYVHVNESFLHKYFK
+1 MYVVHYFK
-16 GCEKMAEKKKSS
+16 LNAKISKGSEKMAEKKKN
-28 TKNSKV
+28 TTRKNKNELQKV
-34 NDVKETKGKG
+34 PDKKVTSN
-44 KKNAVEPHGKA
+44 KNAKA
-55 HQVTFDTPSER
+55 HKPAYVVPSER
-66 LVHQV
+66 LLNQI
-71 LPFVFI
+71 LPFVF
-77 VIAILLEAC
+77 VAIALLLEAC
-86 FVFAMITGE
+86 FVLAAFTGE
-95 EHVGIAGVV
+95 KHVGMAGVF
-104 LKDVFLGLFGFC
+104 LKNIFWGLFGFC
-116 AFVIPVMLVNLAAN
+116 AFVIPLALVNLAIN
-130 WRKFVDG
+130 WRKFVDNG
-137 HMVTSKVIFTVLFLI
+137 LASSKVVFAIIFLVSF
-152 SLSGLIHIFIKGTI
+152 SGLIHIFIKGKI
-166 DPDLDAFLL
+166 EADLSAFVGVGAIF
-175 PDVLFRYSYSNIGSS
+175 DYSSGHLFSS
-190 GVIGGFICE
+190 GVFGGLFCE
-199 CVYFLFR
+199 CIYFLFK
-206 SVGSTII
+206 SVGTTII
-213 MSAFTLVFFIFSLG
+213 MVALSAVFFILSLG
-227 MTPRNMGIWIRYKWT
+227 IRPGAITEWLEQKWAAFC
-242 VMREKQKEKEEALA
+242 VVQREKSDIRKEERREQRELDKQRRA
-256 EERKEQRRIEKEK
+256 EEAELRR
-269 KAEEKK
+269 
-275 LRLAEK
+275 L
-281 ARIEAEEEEMREAE
+281 
-295 RKIEEERIAEAER
+295 EEERIAAEEELARKAERELEEEKIAMAER
-308 RAIELE
+308 RAIEIE
-314 EKEKSDREKYGEM
+314 QKEINDKKRYGEM
-327 RFIDPEPV
+327 KFVEPEPV
-335 SVSEP
+335 VYEEPNLEKIDFEDDAREETEDGRVNLTSV
-340 ELKKLDLDSDDENR
+340 
-354 IDVASI
+354 
-360 FKNPPKN
+360 FKNPPKE
-367 FDPNEDSLEED
+367 FLPTEEEET
-378 GFKPDISEG
+378 P
-387 EIKAEKPKKAKKSDS
+387 EIEEPVEKEEPKKSPKKLPKKDEE
-402 LGVEMKEI
+402 LEIEMKEI
-410 TDIDTVPDDGEEG
+410 TDIETVPDDGEEG
-423 SIVPE
+423 SVVPE
-428 SVSHEYV
+428 NIVREYIRPDV
-435 PPTVDLLK
+435 NLLNNYK
-443 SYSNVENEKAAHE
+443 NDEDDKLAHE
-456 EIRANANALMDTLK
+456 EIKANANALMETLK

-527 KAAVGIEVPNKIA
+527 KAAVGIEVPNKTA
-540 ATVGFRSLIDTP
+540 ATVGLRSLIDNR
-552 EFTEKKSILTA
+552 EFEDKKSILTA
-563 ALGKDVGGNTV
+563 ALGKDVGGNAV

-617 LIDPKKVEFQPYRSI
+617 LIDPKKVEFQPFRSI

-676 ELTANDTTKEY
+676 ELTANDPSKEY

-789 MRVQGAFIDDREVEA
+789 MRVQGAFIDDREVER
-804 IVDFINDNN
+804 IVDFINEHN

-820 AFIKRLEEEAAK
+820 DFIKRLEEEAAK
-832 CGNPKGKGGSGGFG
+832 CGMPKGKGGGGSFAG
-846 GGFDDDGE
+846 MDDGE

-908 PDGNKPRAVLV
+908 PDGNKPRVVLV
-919 SKAEIMEKR
+919 TKADMMEKR
-928 LNDEEE
+928 MNDEE

>member
-1 MYVHVNESFLHKYFK
+1 
-16 GCEKMAEKKKSS
+16 MAGKKKD
-28 TKNSKV
+28 TITESKKELQQ
-34 NDVKETKGKG
+34 VKGNKPVPKD
-44 KKNAVEPHGKA
+44 KKEAEQLKIEPRSDRLI
-55 HQVTFDTPSER
+55 HQI
-66 LVHQV
+66 
-71 LPFVFI
+71 LPFVYV

-86 FVFAMITGE
+86 FVLASVTGE
-95 EHVGIAGVV
+95 KYVGVAGVF
-104 LKDVFLGLFGFC
+104 LKNVFLGLFGFC
-116 AFVIPVMLVNLAAN
+116 AFIIPVMLVNLAIN
-130 WRKFVDG
+130 WRKFVDSNS
-137 HMVTSKVIFTVLFLI
+137 VFAKTVFSILFLV
-152 SLSGLIHIFIKGTI
+152 SLSGLIHIFVKGNI
-166 DPDLDAFLL
+166 NSDIEAFLL
-175 PDVLFRYSYSNIGSS
+175 PPELFEYSYSNIASS
-190 GVIGGFICE
+190 GVIGGFLCE
-199 CVYFLFR
+199 CIYSLFK
-206 SVGSTII
+206 SVGSMII
-213 MSAFTLVFFIFSLG
+213 LAALSIIFLIFSLG
-227 MTPRNMGIWIRYKWT
+227 MTPRNMGIYIKYKWT
-242 VMREKQKEKEEALA
+242 VAKERRQEKKELREI
-256 EERKEQRRIEKEK
+256 ERKEQKRLEEEKR
-269 KAEEKK
+269 AEEEK
-275 LRLAEK
+275 LKMAERARL
-281 ARIEAEEEEMREAE
+281 EAEEELMREAE
-295 RKIEEERIAEAER
+295 KRLEDEKIAEAER
-308 RAIELE
+308 RAIERE
-314 EKEKSDREKYGEM
+314 QKEKSDREKYGAM
-327 RFIDPEPV
+327 LFIDPEPDTYD
-335 SVSEP
+335 EP
-340 ELKKLDLDSDDENR
+340 VLKDVNDSDEPSDKSGR
-354 IDVASI
+354 INISSI
-360 FKNPPKN
+360 FKNPPK
-367 FDPNEDSLEED
+367 EYGAD
-378 GFKPDISEG
+378 GDADEPV
-387 EIKAEKPKKAKKSDS
+387 EKPKKAKKAGAIDI
-402 LGVEMKEI
+402 EMKEI
-410 TDIDTVPDDGEEG
+410 TDIETVPDDGEEG
-423 SIVPE
+423 SVVVE
-428 SVSHEYV
+428 DDSSYEYV
-435 PPTVDLLK
+435 PPTLDLLK
-443 SYSNVENEKAAHE
+443 NYNNNESEKAAHE
-456 EIRANANALMDTLK
+456 EIRANANALMETLK

-527 KAAVGIEVPNKIA
+527 KAAVGIEVPNKNA
-540 ATVGFRSLIDTP
+540 LTVGFRSLIDTP
-552 EFTEKKSILTA
+552 EFTEKKSVLTA

-663 IESVGAKNISGYN
+663 IEGVGAKNISGYN
-676 ELTANDTTKEY
+676 ELTANDPSKEY
-687 LPYIVIIIDE
+687 LPYIVIVIDE

-725 HLIVGTQRP
+725 HLIIGTQRP

-789 MRVQGAFIDDREVEA
+789 MRVQGAFIDDREVER
-804 IVDFINDNN
+804 IVEFINEHNE
-813 DGVSFND
+813 GVSFND
-820 AFIKRLEEEAAK
+820 AFIQRLEEEAAK
-832 CGNPKGKGGSGGFG
+832 CGNPKGKGGGSY

-854 PGEEGVDPKFKQALD
+854 PGEEGVDPKFKAALD

-908 PDGNKPRAVLV
+908 PDGNKPRQVLV

-928 LNDEEE
+928 LNDDE

>member
-1 MYVHVNESFLHKYFK
+1 
-16 GCEKMAEKKKSS
+16 MAKKANDVSPDTNVKKK
-28 TKNSKV
+28 
-34 NDVKETKGKG
+34 GG
-44 KKNAVEPHGKA
+44 KKGESRKDTA
-55 HQVTFDTPSER
+55 QLTFDSPSDK
-66 LVHQV
+66 LIHQI
-71 LPFVFI
+71 LPFVYI

-86 FVFAMITGE
+86 FVFATVTGE
-95 EHVGIAGVV
+95 EHVGIAGVF
-104 LKDVFLGLFGFC
+104 LKNLFLGLFGFC
-116 AFVIPVMLVNLAAN
+116 AFVMPLMLINLAAN

-137 HMVTSKVIFTVLFLI
+137 GMVVSKVIFAILFLI
-152 SLSGLIHIFIKGTI
+152 SLSGLIHIFIKPSI
-166 DPDLDAFLL
+166 DPDLSVFIL
-175 PDVLFRYSYSNIGSS
+175 PQRLFEYSFSNIASS
-190 GVIGGFICE
+190 GVIGGVICE
-199 CVYFLFR
+199 CVYYLFK
-206 SVGSTII
+206 SVGSAII
-213 MSAFTLVFFIFSLG
+213 MSALTLVFFIFSLG
-227 MTPRNMGIWIRYKWT
+227 MTPRNMGIWIKYRVELARQK
-242 VMREKQKEKEEALA
+242 RKEKNAEADA
-256 EERKEQRRIEKEK
+256 AR
-269 KAEEKK
+269 AEEK
-275 LRLAEK
+275 RLEK
-281 ARIEAEEEEMREAE
+281 ERRNEEKRLEKERRLEEKQARIEEKKRLEAEEAEAREAE
-295 RKIEEERIAEAER
+295 RRLEEERIAEAER
-308 RAIELE
+308 RAVELE
-314 EKEKSDREKYGEM
+314 EKKKRDREKFGEM
-327 RFIDPEPV
+327 RFIDPEPETFG
-335 SVSEP
+335 EP
-340 ELKKLDLDSDDENR
+340 KLKKLNLENDIDDLDDIDADSQLDGER
-354 IDVASI
+354 IDVNSI
-360 FKNPPKN
+360 FKNPPKD
-367 FDPNEDSLEED
+367 FEPNEEPE
-378 GFKPDISEG
+378 PDETP
-387 EIKAEKPKKAKKSDS
+387 KPKKNKEKLEVDIK
-402 LGVEMKEI
+402 EM

-423 SIVPE
+423 SVVPE
-428 SVSHEYV
+428 SVAHEYI
-435 PPTVDLLK
+435 PPTLDLLK
-443 SYSNVENEKAAHE
+443 NYSNNENEKVAIE
-456 EIRANANALMDTLK
+456 EIRANANALMETLK
-470 SFGVRIQEITYSR
+470 SFGVRISEITYSR

-488 RYELKPDVGVR
+488 RYELKPDTGVR

-527 KAAVGIEVPNKIA
+527 KAAVGIEVPNKTA

-552 EFTEKKSILTA
+552 EFTEKKSVLTA
-563 ALGKDVGGNTV
+563 ALGKDVGGNSV

-593 KSVCINCIIMSILYK
+593 KSVCINCIIMSLLYK

-676 ELTANDTTKEY
+676 ELTANDPAKEY

-725 HLIVGTQRP
+725 HLIIGTQRP

-789 MRVQGAFIDDREVEA
+789 MRVQGAFIDDREVER
-804 IVDFINDNN
+804 IVDFINEHN

-820 AFIKRLEEEAAK
+820 EFIRRLEEEAAK
-832 CGNPKGKGGSGGFG
+832 CGNPKKGGG
-846 GGFDDDGE
+846 GGATYSDDDGE

-900 EALGYVSA
+900 EALGYVSP
-908 PDGNKPRAVLV
+908 PDGNKPRQVLV
-919 SKAEIMEKR
+919 TKPEIMEKR
-928 LNDEEE
+928 LNDDDDTV

>member
-1 MYVHVNESFLHKYFK
+1 
-16 GCEKMAEKKKSS
+16 MAENKKPNTQKSKKELQRVPDKKS
-28 TKNSKV
+28 NQA
-34 NDVKETKGKG
+34 KG
-44 KKNAVEPHGKA
+44 GKA
-55 HQVTFDTPSER
+55 HKPAYTAPSEK
-66 LVHQV
+66 LSNQI
-71 LPFVFI
+71 LPFVF
-77 VIAILLEAC
+77 VAVALLLAVCFLFAAITEDK
-86 FVFAMITGE
+86 
-95 EHVGIAGVV
+95 HVGVAGVFI
-104 LKDVFLGLFGFC
+104 KNVFWGLFGFC
-116 AFVIPVMLVNLAAN
+116 AFLIPIALLNLAIN
-130 WRKFVDG
+130 WQKFVDNG
-137 HMVTSKVIFTVLFLI
+137 LAKSKIIFTVIFLL
-152 SLSGLIHIFIKGTI
+152 SVSGLIHVFVKGSVPEFREVFVGPGAI
-166 DPDLDAFLL
+166 YKYSSENFL
-175 PDVLFRYSYSNIGSS
+175 SS
-190 GVIGGFICE
+190 GMFGGIICE
-199 CVYFLFR
+199 CIYALFK
-206 SVGSTII
+206 SVATTVI
-213 MSAFTLVFFIFSLG
+213 MLALSVVFFILSLG
-227 MTPRNMGIWIRYKWT
+227 IRPSVITDFMAQKWAAFC
-242 VMREKQKEKEEALA
+242 VKQKEKNAIRK
-256 EERKEQRRIEKEK
+256 EERREQREIEKQQ
-269 KAEEKK
+269 
-275 LRLAEK
+275 R
-281 ARIEAEEEEMREAE
+281 AEEEQLRREREEAE
-295 RKIEEERIAEAER
+295 HRAEQEIEDERIAMAER

-314 EKEKSDREKYGEM
+314 QQEINNKKKYGEM
-327 RFIDPEPV
+327 KFIDPEELGYD
-335 SVSEP
+335 EP
-340 ELKKLDLDSDDENR
+340 KLQKIDFEDDAREETDDGRVN
-354 IDVASI
+354 VATV
-360 FKNPPKN
+360 FQNPPKE
-367 FDPNEDSLEED
+367 FAPVSEKEPVEDDEPVIE
-378 GFKPDISEG
+378 
-387 EIKAEKPKKAKKSDS
+387 EKPKQKAKS
-402 LGVEMKEI
+402 LEIEMKEI
-410 TDIDTVPDDGEEG
+410 TDIETVPDDGEEG
-423 SIVPE
+423 SVVPE
-428 SVSHEYV
+428 NIVREYV
-435 PPTVDLLK
+435 RPDVNLMK
-443 SYSNVENEKAAHE
+443 NYRNEENEKAAHE
-456 EIRANANALMDTLK
+456 EIKANANALMETLK

-527 KAAVGIEVPNKIA
+527 KAAVGIEVPNRTA
-540 ATVGFRSLIDTP
+540 ATVGLRSLIDNP
-552 EFTEKKSILTA
+552 EFEEKKSILTA
-563 ALGKDVGGNTV
+563 ALGKDVGGNSV

-617 LIDPKKVEFQPYRSI
+617 LIDPKKVEFQPFRSI

-676 ELTANDTTKEY
+676 ELTANDPSKEY

-804 IVDFINDNN
+804 IVDFINEHN

-832 CGNPKGKGGSGGFG
+832 CGNPKGKGGASNFA
-846 GGFDDDGE
+846 GFDDDGE
-854 PGEEGVDPKFKQALD
+854 PGEEGVDPKFKAALD

-908 PDGNKPRAVLV
+908 PDGNKPRVVLV
-919 SKAEIMEKR
+919 TKADMMEKR
-928 LNDEEE
+928 MNDEE